1 MKSVWVGTDWHVWSI
16 GHTPHH
22 PYQSVSNIRQL
33 SDSYAND
40 IQVDD
45 VFIYL
50 GDLCDPAVTD
60 LNELKRLVQNI
71 PGYKILVKGNHD
83 TETDYFYR
91 DIGFDEVC
99 DVCVINQVA
108 FSHFPLKVEPD
119 MINIQRSDVDDA
131 NHINAYREDYYKHP
145 IEISELIQNA
155 YDKWLKDRAVHK
167 VSEIADAKT
176 GKAYDASRILYLT
189 DIFEE
194 DMLKPVDEAFVGN
207 DEVSTTYLM
216 SLSTVDTEEKLLK
229 WIRQNLHVG
238 PMGKVKT
245 DIEMARSRSASDFDI
260 ALFVN
265 PRLRKLGHNPRLM
278 VFIGYEPNNPKPGF
292 VHMFNYWVDLDDSV
306 TWFEASWRGNEGIH
320 EFEDIDDMKTEILS
334 LYRDRIE
341 SNKYT
346 ETIFHSVNHSYL
358 KPGRDPQEILKD
370 IFGEDGLVNESA
382 AKSEID
388 KDFIPKEKIKL
399 SSLKKIRITEE
410 LINKYKK
417 DYPVLRH
424 VRCKDTKEYICDGYM
439 WMNHDDKL
447 VCYVG
452 SCEYTD
458 DHTKW
463 IVSLEIIPEFKG
475 HGLSKQI
482 LDFATKTM
490 NCKYLSVNKDNKLAK
505 SIYDKY
511 GFKVYTTDDNMY
523 YMTIDP
529 KAKINES
536 FAICGLHNSIIKVD
550 DQDYGDAG
558 LVSCIDWF
566 CDMVQLGS
574 QLIYIKTTN
583 RIRNLWAITEQNSS
597 PLGGRGVDYSYVI
610 NLDMIPKNIDK
621 FSLMKFICLFDILVT
636 TSDQRTIEAGCPNAL
651 CAAIAYWYSQP
662 YYDQL
667 FELPEEYMHPSKEV
681 QNWFNMIQCYQRTV
695 NDTAV
700 DLLVRDLFWNKEV
713 DPKILISSTLK
724 NSMIACD
731 VNNESAMSQYECL
744 LSLNE
749 ATYDLSK
756 YTDLI
761 VPGTMQS
768 SPFSGKK
775 ITSFVD
781 DLLDANIK
789 ITPETIDKIALKQV
803 KSAQDLVDYYNSRLE
818 SFTDYSSGS
827 YLGSADVLWTL
838 LFNMNNFSINNW
850 EKFIP
855 TKLSEVEFA
864 QYMDKRFAELDEI
877 EKMYQDI
884 MINNIGAM
892 RLSEVIIDAKSE
904 LDAKDS
910 KFCKVST
917 KKDGTVVYDYGK
929 DLGKVFIGS
938 DVYNDDNDKFKT
950 TIKPSRFFTRVHEY
964 DYIIVTHGKID
975 GNPNL
980 WEIEHITIDKN
991 ACYMVS
997 ELLDDIGTDK
1007 KVLLL
1012 ICNPKGRQISGKYKN
1027 VTYSTNYVLDE
1038 SAIPSN
1044 INIHDTIQTK
1054 ISIIKTKIK
1063 QLQKINK
1070 RINIEAVKSTSDVE
1084 FGFIVIRNTNK
1095 KNLYPYLEYIKEN
1108 VDFRHKY
1115 THFIINDYIYAL
1127 ESAKTIFKWMNKVY
1141 FNSMPETGYY
1151 WTYQHNHCPIIM
1163 TIYDNPV
1170 IGGAVFSTIDE
1181 CISDARDYL
1190 DDIYG
1195 SGEYTI
1201 SIYKAIKGHPLPGQR
1216 IRIDESTFID
1226 SHDVR
1231 ECMTITIPEETN
1243 NLNEILM
1250 EPEDAHLFL
1259 ADDEAG
1265 EKSQKPYK
1273 IKLSTDDQGVI
1284 AEATYDLEK
1293 YRKKYQFDSGKYAK
1307 EFINDKKLTSLID
1320 DLLDANIKI
1329 SPQTIDR
1336 VALLQVKNAED
1347 LVKYFTTRI
1356 DKLTISDDY
1365 IASGFI
1371 MATLLDTDS
1380 LTLDKFKD
1388 FVPIGLTEDQFAEY
1402 MKKRISEF
1410 NLIESMYRAI
1420 LINRIGN
1427 YSLGINLTT
1436 SDYQFVNNQ
1445 FDKPNSDLV
1454 HIDENYSNDT
1464 VLYDYGDGFAKVY
1477 IEKNIYNAFKTGALK
1492 PSRLYTRASK
1502 FDYIIITHGVSNP
1515 SSDEWKIF
1523 NITINGK
1530 KFKDAKSLIKY
1541 LGKDKAVLFLVCNP
1555 DGKVIENY
1563 PKLVQGYTN
1572 IIFENGAYYK
1582 ANVYDMI
1589 NDILKEIHKHRKAL
1603 KYIYRMVINWVKN
1616 LKITEYPNYNY
1627 PIVYID
1633 NYHVLRMTSNKFN
1646 NISEFISE
1654 GNQII
1659 TFINN
1664 YRDMLDRAKYI
1675 FEMILKV
1682 YYNMIAENGYY
1693 WATTN
1698 TNDKVLI
1705 PGFRHINP
1713 IVAGMVYKSLDECLT
1728 DAREFYDTHEELIE
1742 SWGNITIFKSKLG
1755 YDTPGYTKRSED
1767 HMVISFDQLSDYLGN
1782 MNEDAYQLQGI
1793 DRDQQDVISKK
1804 YGIRAVGHET
1814 EEEIKYREEREKAER
1829 ERKAEFKKKQ
1839 KEKQLAKARKAKKK
1853 IAKKRELE
1861 KKKEEFKSKFNKKN
1875 EEVDISDIPY
1885 NDGSRN
1891 FFDNTPGVANA
1902 DFVNE
1907 TGYKFEML
1915 DKVKFFDPI
1924 NESVDD
1930 RTLYPVYVL
1939 CVHTGTLLA
1948 NAIKK
1953 ATGSHF
1959 SHCTI
1964 SFDSSLKNMYSFG
1977 RKTRLTELSN
1987 GSFVKESI
1995 HNPPYTNKGVTYALY
2010 CIPVTSSQLAAM
2022 KKRLEYFVKNK
2033 TKFRYDFAGLFK
2045 NFFGIADNPEQRWF
2059 CSRFVADIINA
2070 GTEPG
2075 QKPMIREPSLMRPE
2089 DFLYTNFALYV
2100 TSGLIKDYD
2109 QILVDKVTKKLL
2121 RIESIRRTQ
2130 QRAVQSTNIPV
2141 TESAVLDLN
2150 PYDPLGEA
2158 IFNYQMATMD
2168 ESAYQNFKKYLHSF
2182 KIKLDKDGNIIIHRR
2197 EVDQLDKY
2205 FREAN
2210 QLLKVNMKAG
2220 NEQGVVDQLCRVH
2233 YMINLINKYYLISTT
2248 KQNTTVK
2255 ADLKKQLIDLRSVM
2269 INVYQQYLSWVT
2281 ARNPQFNFQT
2291 AYDASIYSDKITV
2304 PKEVIT
2310 SIGRVIMTML

>member
-1 MKSVWVGTDWHVWSI
+1 MKNVWVGTDWHVWSI

-83 TETDYFYR
+83 TETNYFYR

-119 MINIQRSDVDDA
+119 MINVHGHLHTEKRSDVDDA

-145 IEISELIQNA
+145 VEISELIQGA

-167 VSEIADAKT
+167 TGEIIDAKT
-176 GKAYDASRILYLT
+176 GRVYDASRVLYLT

-229 WIRQNLHVG
+229 WVRQNLHVG

-346 ETIFHSVNHSYL
+346 ETIFHSVNPSYL
-358 KPGRDPQEILKD
+358 KPGRDPQEILKN

-388 KDFIPKEKIKL
+388 KDFVPKEKIKL
-399 SSLKKIRITEE
+399 SSLKKVEITEDI
-410 LINKYKK
+410 INKYKK
-417 DYPVLRH
+417 EYSVLRH
-424 VRCKDTKEYICDGYM
+424 VRCKDTKEYVCDGYM
-439 WMNHDDKL
+439 WMTRDNKL

-463 IVSLEIIPEFKG
+463 IVSLEILPEFKG

-505 SIYDKY
+505 AIYDKY

-536 FAICGLHNSIIKVD
+536 FAICDLPHCIIKVD

-566 CDMVQLGS
+566 CDNVQLGN
-574 QLIYIKTTN
+574 QLIHIKTTN

-610 NLDMIPKNIDK
+610 NLDMVPKNIDK

-636 TSDQRTIEAGCPNAL
+636 TSNQRTVETGCPNAL

-681 QNWFNMIQCYQRTV
+681 QNWFNMIQCYQRTI
-695 NDTAV
+695 NNTAV

-713 DPKILISSTLK
+713 DPKILISSALK

-749 ATYDLSK
+749 GKT
-756 YTDLI
+756 T
-761 VPGTMQS
+761 
-768 SPFSGKK
+768 GKK
-775 ITSFVD
+775 SD
-781 DLLDANIK
+781 D
-789 ITPETIDKIALKQV
+789 
-803 KSAQDLVDYYNSRLE
+803 
-818 SFTDYSSGS
+818 
-827 YLGSADVLWTL
+827 
-838 LFNMNNFSINNW
+838 
-850 EKFIP
+850 
-855 TKLSEVEFA
+855 
-864 QYMDKRFAELDEI
+864 
-877 EKMYQDI
+877 
-884 MINNIGAM
+884 
-892 RLSEVIIDAKSE
+892 
-904 LDAKDS
+904 
-910 KFCKVST
+910 
-917 KKDGTVVYDYGK
+917 
-929 DLGKVFIGS
+929 
-938 DVYNDDNDKFKT
+938 
-950 TIKPSRFFTRVHEY
+950 
-964 DYIIVTHGKID
+964 
-975 GNPNL
+975 
-980 WEIEHITIDKN
+980 
-991 ACYMVS
+991 
-997 ELLDDIGTDK
+997 
-1007 KVLLL
+1007 
-1012 ICNPKGRQISGKYKN
+1012 
-1027 VTYSTNYVLDE
+1027 
-1038 SAIPSN
+1038 
-1044 INIHDTIQTK
+1044 
-1054 ISIIKTKIK
+1054 
-1063 QLQKINK
+1063 
-1070 RINIEAVKSTSDVE
+1070 
-1084 FGFIVIRNTNK
+1084 
-1095 KNLYPYLEYIKEN
+1095 
-1108 VDFRHKY
+1108 
-1115 THFIINDYIYAL
+1115 
-1127 ESAKTIFKWMNKVY
+1127 
-1141 FNSMPETGYY
+1141 
-1151 WTYQHNHCPIIM
+1151 
-1163 TIYDNPV
+1163 
-1170 IGGAVFSTIDE
+1170 
-1181 CISDARDYL
+1181 
-1190 DDIYG
+1190 
-1195 SGEYTI
+1195 
-1201 SIYKAIKGHPLPGQR
+1201 
-1216 IRIDESTFID
+1216 
-1226 SHDVR
+1226 
-1231 ECMTITIPEETN
+1231 
-1243 NLNEILM
+1243 LNEILM

-1284 AEATYDLEK
+1284 AESFVYDPK
-1293 YRKKYQFDSGKYAK
+1293 KFYKNPIDNRKFTLMIG
-1307 EFINDKKLTSLID
+1307 
-1320 DLLDANIKI
+1320 DLLEANIKI
-1329 SPQTIDR
+1329 NPETIDR
-1336 VALLQVKNAED
+1336 DALAQVKSTEDLKDYYNARLSNYKNFDKNAYLGNAALLSN
-1347 LVKYFTTRI
+1347 LIYN
-1356 DKLTISDDY
+1356 L
-1365 IASGFI
+1365 
-1371 MATLLDTDS
+1371 
-1380 LTLDKFKD
+1380 KD
-1388 FVPIGLTEDQFAEY
+1388 PKINVWENFVPTGLSKQEFASY
-1402 MKKRISEF
+1402 METRFRELDF
-1410 NLIESMYRAI
+1410 IESMFQKLILHNLNAI
-1420 LINRIGN
+1420 KLADADSDKDLQSQIKTLKKIVDKDP
-1427 YSLGINLTT
+1427 SVITT
-1436 SDYQFVNNQ
+1436 LPDGTRKY
-1445 FDKPNSDLV
+1445 
-1454 HIDENYSNDT
+1454 T
-1464 VLYDYGDGFAKVY
+1464 YGDEFGTVY
-1477 IEKNIYNAFKTGALK
+1477 VGSNIYNDPIGFEVSK
-1492 PSRLYTRASK
+1492 PSRFIGRAALYDIIVVNHGRVNE
-1502 FDYIIITHGVSNP
+1502 FDNTWQMDPIYINTSN
-1515 SSDEWKIF
+1515 
-1523 NITINGK
+1523 GYK
-1530 KFKDAKSLIKY
+1530 KLTTVDILMKY
-1541 LGKDKAVLFLVCNP
+1541 LGKKAKVLLLICNP
-1555 DGKVIENY
+1555 DGKILREYTNVDY
-1563 PKLVQGYTN
+1563 PKTRVYLESAEAISDYGIHESIMDVIAIIKIKQKSLDSIRKRVKKWYKKNNINNSNHNFGYLKFYVTKPRSLLGK
-1572 IIFENGAYYK
+1572 IDDPSTPQLISEITDTPEF
-1582 ANVYDMI
+1582 DMI
-1589 NDILKEIHKHRKAL
+1589 IDLFDE
-1603 KYIYRMVINWVKN
+1603 
-1616 LKITEYPNYNY
+1616 
-1627 PIVYID
+1627 YID
-1633 NYHVLRMTSNKFN
+1633 FLNIAKEVFKAVDKIYFN
-1646 NISEFISE
+1646 TIP
-1654 GNQII
+1654 
-1659 TFINN
+1659 
-1664 YRDMLDRAKYI
+1664 
-1675 FEMILKV
+1675 
-1682 YYNMIAENGYY
+1682 ENGYY
-1693 WATTN
+1693 WIHPAKSQDMSPNPVYCLSITY
-1698 TNDKVLI
+1698 
-1705 PGFRHINP
+1705 GNP
-1713 IVAGMVYKSLDECLT
+1713 IIRGMKFNTIDECIEDIREYASINDLT
-1728 DAREFYDTHEELIE
+1728 SDVMIYETSNNQYLPGLNDYGEC
-1742 SWGNITIFKSKLG
+1742 ITRVTVNKS
-1755 YDTPGYTKRSED
+1755 
-1767 HMVISFDQLSDYLGN
+1767 I
-1782 MNEDAYQLQGI
+1782 NEDAYQLQGI

-1804 YGIRAVGHET
+1804 YGIHAVGHET

-1829 ERKAEFKKKQ
+1829 EHKAEFKKKQ

-1885 NDGSRN
+1885 NDGSHN
-1891 FFDNTPGVANA
+1891 FFDSTPGVANA

-1977 RKTRLTELSN
+1977 RKTKLTELSN

-1995 HNPPYTNKGVTYALY
+1995 HNPPYTNEGVNYALY
-2010 CIPVTSSQLAAM
+2010 CIPVTGSQLAAM

-2075 QKPMIREPSLMRPE
+2075 QKPMIHEPSLMRPE

-2121 RIESIRRTQ
+2121 RIESIRRAQ
-2130 QRAVQSTNIPV
+2130 QRAVQSTNIPI

>member
-1 MKSVWVGTDWHVWSI
+1 MKSVWVGTDWHVWSA
-16 GHTPHH
+16 GHTLHH

-99 DVCVINQVA
+99 DVCIINQVA

-119 MINIQRSDVDDA
+119 MINIHGHLHNEKRSDVDDA

-167 VSEIADAKT
+167 VGEITDAKT

-320 EFEDIDDMKTEILS
+320 EFENIDDMKTEILS

-346 ETIFHSVNHSYL
+346 ETIFRSVNHSYL
-358 KPGRDPQEILKD
+358 KPGRNPQEVLKD
-370 IFGEDGLVNESA
+370 VFGEDGLVNES
-382 AKSEID
+382 
-388 KDFIPKEKIKL
+388 
-399 SSLKKIRITEE
+399 
-410 LINKYKK
+410 
-417 DYPVLRH
+417 
-424 VRCKDTKEYICDGYM
+424 
-439 WMNHDDKL
+439 
-447 VCYVG
+447 
-452 SCEYTD
+452 
-458 DHTKW
+458 
-463 IVSLEIIPEFKG
+463 
-475 HGLSKQI
+475 
-482 LDFATKTM
+482 
-490 NCKYLSVNKDNKLAK
+490 
-505 SIYDKY
+505 
-511 GFKVYTTDDNMY
+511 
-523 YMTIDP
+523 
-529 KAKINES
+529 
-536 FAICGLHNSIIKVD
+536 FAIGGLPNSIIKVD

-558 LVSCIDWF
+558 LVSCINWF

-574 QLIYIKTTN
+574 QVIYIKTTN

-610 NLDMIPKNIDK
+610 NLDMVPKNIDK
-621 FSLMKFICLFDILVT
+621 FSLMKFVCLFDILVT

-695 NDTAV
+695 NNTAV

-713 DPKILISSTLK
+713 DPKILISSALK

-749 ATYDLSK
+749 VTYDLSK

-761 VPGTMQS
+761 VPGTTQRS
-768 SPFSGKK
+768 AFNGKK

-803 KSAQDLVDYYNSRLE
+803 KSAQDLVNYYNNRLE

-838 LFNMNNFSINNW
+838 LFNMDNFSINNW

-855 TKLSEVEFA
+855 TNLTEVEFA

-892 RLSEVIIDAKSE
+892 RLSEAIIDAKSK
-904 LDAKDS
+904 LDAEDS
-910 KFCKVST
+910 KLCKVST

-964 DYIIVTHGKID
+964 DYIIVAHGKVD

-980 WEIEHITIDKN
+980 WEISHITVDKN

-1007 KVLLL
+1007 KILLL
-1012 ICNPKGRQISGKYKN
+1012 ICNPNRKQINGKYKN
-1027 VTYSTNYVLDE
+1027 VTYSTNFVLDE

-1070 RINIEAVKSTSDVE
+1070 RINTEAVKSTSDVE
-1084 FGFIVIRNTNK
+1084 FGFIAIRNTNK
-1095 KNLYPYLEYIKEN
+1095 KDLYPRLECIKEN
-1108 VDFRHKY
+1108 VDFRHRY
-1115 THFIINDYIYAL
+1115 THFAINDYIYAL
-1127 ESAKTIFKWMNKVY
+1127 ESAKTVFKWMDKVY

-1151 WTYQHNHCPIIM
+1151 WTYQHSHCPIIM
-1163 TIYDNPV
+1163 TAYDNPV
-1170 IGGAVFSTIDE
+1170 VGGAVFSTIDE
-1181 CISDARDYL
+1181 CISDTRDYL
-1190 DDIYG
+1190 DDIHG

-1201 SIYKAIKGHPLPGQR
+1201 NVYKAVKGHPLPGQR

-1231 ECMTITIPEETN
+1231 EGMTITIPEEID

-1273 IKLSTDDQGVI
+1273 IKLSTDDQGVM
-1284 AEATYDLEK
+1284 AESFVYDPK
-1293 YRKKYQFDSGKYAK
+1293 KFYKNPIDNRKFTLMIG
-1307 EFINDKKLTSLID
+1307 
-1320 DLLDANIKI
+1320 DLLEANIKI
-1329 SPQTIDR
+1329 NPETIDR
-1336 VALLQVKNAED
+1336 DALAQVKSTEDLKDYYNTRLSNYKNFDKNAYLGSAALLSN
-1347 LVKYFTTRI
+1347 LIYN
-1356 DKLTISDDY
+1356 L
-1365 IASGFI
+1365 
-1371 MATLLDTDS
+1371 
-1380 LTLDKFKD
+1380 KD
-1388 FVPIGLTEDQFAEY
+1388 PKINVWENFVPTGLSKQEFASY
-1402 MKKRISEF
+1402 METRFRELDF
-1410 NLIESMYRAI
+1410 IESMFQKLI
-1420 LINRIGN
+1420 LHNINAFKLADADSAKDVQSQIKTLKKIVDKDP
-1427 YSLGINLTT
+1427 SFTT
-1436 SDYQFVNNQ
+1436 TLPDGTRKYTYGEGFG
-1445 FDKPNSDLV
+1445 
-1454 HIDENYSNDT
+1454 T
-1464 VLYDYGDGFAKVY
+1464 VYVGS
-1477 IEKNIYNAFKTGALK
+1477 NIYNDPIGFEVSK
-1492 PSRLYTRASK
+1492 PSRFIGRAALYDIIVVNHGK
-1502 FDYIIITHGVSNP
+1502 VNEFDNTWQMDPIYINT
-1515 SSDEWKIF
+1515 SD
-1523 NITINGK
+1523 GYK
-1530 KFKDAKSLIKY
+1530 KLTTVDILMKY
-1541 LGKDKAVLFLVCNP
+1541 LGKKAKVLLLICNP
-1555 DGKVIENY
+1555 DGKILREYTNVDY
-1563 PKLVQGYTN
+1563 PKTRVYLESAEAISDYGIHESIMDVIAIIKIKQKSLDSVRKRVKKWYKKNNINKSNHNFGYLKFYVTKPISLLGKIDDRSTPQLISEITN
-1572 IIFENGAYYK
+1572 TPEF
-1582 ANVYDMI
+1582 DMVI
-1589 NDILKEIHKHRKAL
+1589 DLFDEYIYFLNIAKEIFKAVD
-1603 KYIYRMVINWVKN
+1603 KIYFKSIPE
-1616 LKITEYPNYNY
+1616 T
-1627 PIVYID
+1627 
-1633 NYHVLRMTSNKFN
+1633 
-1646 NISEFISE
+1646 
-1654 GNQII
+1654 
-1659 TFINN
+1659 
-1664 YRDMLDRAKYI
+1664 
-1675 FEMILKV
+1675 
-1682 YYNMIAENGYY
+1682 GYY
-1693 WATTN
+1693 WIHPVQAIGPNPLYSPEVTYS
-1698 TNDKVLI
+1698 
-1705 PGFRHINP
+1705 NP
-1713 IVAGMVYKSLDECLT
+1713 IIRGMKFNTIDECIEDIKEYASINDLTSGVMVYETSNNQYLPGSIDYGKC
-1728 DAREFYDTHEELIE
+1728 
-1742 SWGNITIFKSKLG
+1742 ITRVTVDKPI
-1755 YDTPGYTKRSED
+1755 
-1767 HMVISFDQLSDYLGN
+1767 
-1782 MNEDAYQLQGI
+1782 NEDAYQLQGI

-1839 KEKQLAKARKAKKK
+1839 KDKQLAKARKAKKK

-1891 FFDNTPGVANA
+1891 FFDSTPGVANA

-1915 DKVKFFDPI
+1915 DKVKFFDSI
-1924 NESVDD
+1924 NESTDD

-1948 NAIKK
+1948 NVIKK

-1995 HNPPYTNKGVTYALY
+1995 HNPPYTNEGVTYALY

-2121 RIESIRRTQ
+2121 RIESIRRAQ
-2130 QRAVQSTNIPV
+2130 QRAVQSTNIPI

>member
-119 MINIQRSDVDDA
+119 MINIHGHLHSEKRSDVDDA

-167 VSEIADAKT
+167 VGEITDAKT

-189 DIFEE
+189 DIFED

-292 VHMFNYWVDLDDSV
+292 VHMFNYLVDLDDSV

-320 EFEDIDDMKTEILS
+320 EFETVDDMKTEILS

-346 ETIFHSVNHSYL
+346 ETIFHSVNPSYL
-358 KPGRDPQEILKD
+358 KPGRDPQEILKN
-370 IFGEDGLVNESA
+370 IFGEDGLV
-382 AKSEID
+382 
-388 KDFIPKEKIKL
+388 
-399 SSLKKIRITEE
+399 
-410 LINKYKK
+410 
-417 DYPVLRH
+417 
-424 VRCKDTKEYICDGYM
+424 
-439 WMNHDDKL
+439 
-447 VCYVG
+447 
-452 SCEYTD
+452 
-458 DHTKW
+458 
-463 IVSLEIIPEFKG
+463 
-475 HGLSKQI
+475 
-482 LDFATKTM
+482 
-490 NCKYLSVNKDNKLAK
+490 
-505 SIYDKY
+505 
-511 GFKVYTTDDNMY
+511 
-523 YMTIDP
+523 
-529 KAKINES
+529 NES

-550 DQDYGDAG
+550 DQDYGDDG
-558 LVSCIDWF
+558 LVSCINWF

-574 QLIYIKTTN
+574 QVIYIKTTN

-597 PLGGRGVDYSYVI
+597 PLGGRGIDYSYVI
-610 NLDMIPKNIDK
+610 NLDMVPENIDK
-621 FSLMKFICLFDILVT
+621 FSLMKFVCLFDILVT

-681 QNWFNMIQCYQRTV
+681 QNWFNMIQCYQRTI

-713 DPKILISSTLK
+713 DPKILISSALK

-744 LSLNE
+744 LGLNE
-749 ATYDLSK
+749 ATYDLNK

-761 VPGTMQS
+761 VPGTTQRS
-768 SPFSGKK
+768 AFNGKK

-838 LFNMNNFSINNW
+838 LFNMDNFSVNNW

-855 TKLSEVEFA
+855 TNLTEVEFA

-892 RLSEVIIDAKSE
+892 RLSEAISDAKSE
-904 LDAKDS
+904 LDVKDS

-917 KKDGTVVYDYGK
+917 N
-929 DLGKVFIGS
+929 I
-938 DVYNDDNDKFKT
+938 
-950 TIKPSRFFTRVHEY
+950 PA
-964 DYIIVTHGKID
+964 
-975 GNPNL
+975 NL
-980 WEIEHITIDKN
+980 
-991 ACYMVS
+991 
-997 ELLDDIGTDK
+997 
-1007 KVLLL
+1007 
-1012 ICNPKGRQISGKYKN
+1012 
-1027 VTYSTNYVLDE
+1027 
-1038 SAIPSN
+1038 
-1044 INIHDTIQTK
+1044 NIHDTIQNK

-1063 QLQKINK
+1063 QLRRVSKQINT
-1070 RINIEAVKSTSDVE
+1070 EAVKSTSDVE

-1095 KNLYPYLEYIKEN
+1095 KDLYPRLECIKEN

-1115 THFIINDYIYAL
+1115 THFAINDYIYAL
-1127 ESAKTIFKWMNKVY
+1127 ESAKTIFKWMDKIY
-1141 FNSMPETGYY
+1141 FESMPEAGYY
-1151 WTYQHNHCPIIM
+1151 WTYQHSHCPIIM
-1163 TIYDNPV
+1163 TAYDNPV
-1170 IGGAVFSTIDE
+1170 VGGAVFSTIDE

-1190 DDIYG
+1190 DDIHG

-1201 SIYKAIKGHPLPGQR
+1201 NVYKAVKGHPLPGQR

-1226 SHDVR
+1226 SHDAK
-1231 ECMTITIPEETN
+1231 EGMTITVSEDDS
-1243 NLNEILM
+1243 LNEILM

-1284 AEATYDLEK
+1284 AESFVYDPK
-1293 YRKKYQFDSGKYAK
+1293 KFYKNPIDNRKFTLMIG
-1307 EFINDKKLTSLID
+1307 
-1320 DLLDANIKI
+1320 DLLEANIKI
-1329 SPQTIDR
+1329 NPETIDR
-1336 VALLQVKNAED
+1336 DALAQVKSTEDLKDYYNARLTNYKNFDQNAYLSSAALLSN
-1347 LVKYFTTRI
+1347 LIYN
-1356 DKLTISDDY
+1356 L
-1365 IASGFI
+1365 
-1371 MATLLDTDS
+1371 
-1380 LTLDKFKD
+1380 KD
-1388 FVPIGLTEDQFAEY
+1388 PKINVWENFVPTGLSKQEFASY
-1402 MKKRISEF
+1402 METRFRELDF
-1410 NLIESMYRAI
+1410 IESMFQKLILHNINAI
-1420 LINRIGN
+1420 KLADADSAKDIQSQIKTLKKIVDKDP
-1427 YSLGINLTT
+1427 SFTT
-1436 SDYQFVNNQ
+1436 TLPDGTRKYTYGEGFG
-1445 FDKPNSDLV
+1445 
-1454 HIDENYSNDT
+1454 T
-1464 VLYDYGDGFAKVY
+1464 VYVGS
-1477 IEKNIYNAFKTGALK
+1477 NIYNDPIGFEVSK
-1492 PSRLYTRASK
+1492 PSRFIGRAALYDIIVVNHGK
-1502 FDYIIITHGVSNP
+1502 VNEFDNTWQMDPIYINT
-1515 SSDEWKIF
+1515 SD
-1523 NITINGK
+1523 GYK
-1530 KFKDAKSLIKY
+1530 KLTTVDILMKY
-1541 LGKDKAVLFLVCNP
+1541 LGKKAKVLLLICNP
-1555 DGKVIENY
+1555 DGKILREYTNVNY
-1563 PKLVQGYTN
+1563 PKTRVYLESAEAISDYGIHESIMDVITIIKIKQKSLDSVRKRVKKWYKKNNINKSNHNFGYLKFYVTKPISVLGKNDDPSIPQLISEITDTPEFDMVIDLFDEYIYFLN
-1572 IIFENGAYYK
+1572 IA
-1582 ANVYDMI
+1582 
-1589 NDILKEIHKHRKAL
+1589 KEIFKAVD
-1603 KYIYRMVINWVKN
+1603 KIYFKSIPE
-1616 LKITEYPNYNY
+1616 T
-1627 PIVYID
+1627 
-1633 NYHVLRMTSNKFN
+1633 
-1646 NISEFISE
+1646 
-1654 GNQII
+1654 
-1659 TFINN
+1659 
-1664 YRDMLDRAKYI
+1664 
-1675 FEMILKV
+1675 
-1682 YYNMIAENGYY
+1682 GYY
-1693 WATTN
+1693 WIHPVQAIGPNPLYCLSTTY
-1698 TNDKVLI
+1698 
-1705 PGFRHINP
+1705 GNP
-1713 IVAGMVYKSLDECLT
+1713 IIRGMKFNTIDECIEDIREYASINDLKSDVMIYETSNNQYLPGLGT
-1728 DAREFYDTHEELIE
+1728 DCGERVTRV
-1742 SWGNITIFKSKLG
+1742 TIDS
-1755 YDTPGYTKRSED
+1755 
-1767 HMVISFDQLSDYLGN
+1767 II
-1782 MNEDAYQLQGI
+1782 NEDAYQLQGI

-1839 KEKQLAKARKAKKK
+1839 KDKQLAKARKAKKK

-1861 KKKEEFKSKFNKKN
+1861 KKREEFKSKFNKKN

-1891 FFDNTPGVANA
+1891 FFDSTPGVANA

-1907 TGYKFEML
+1907 TGYKFEMI

-1924 NESVDD
+1924 NESADD

-1995 HNPPYTNKGVTYALY
+1995 HNPPYTNEGVTYALY

-2109 QILVDKVTKKLL
+2109 QILVDKVTKKIL
-2121 RIESIRRTQ
+2121 RIESIRRAQ
-2130 QRAVQSTNIPV
+2130 QRAVQSTNIHV

>member
-1 MKSVWVGTDWHVWSI
+1 MKNVWVGTDWHVWSI

-60 LNELKRLVQNI
+60 LNELKHLVQNI

-119 MINIQRSDVDDA
+119 MINIHGHLHTEKRSDVDDA

-145 IEISELIQNA
+145 VEISELIQGA

-167 VSEIADAKT
+167 TGEITDAKT
-176 GKAYDASRILYLT
+176 GRVYDTSRVLYLT

-320 EFEDIDDMKTEILS
+320 EFENVDDMKTEILS

-346 ETIFHSVNHSYL
+346 ETIFHSVNPSYL

-370 IFGEDGLVNESA
+370 VFGEDGLVNESA

-439 WMNHDDKL
+439 WMDRDNKL

-463 IVSLEIIPEFKG
+463 IVSLEIMPEFKG

-482 LDFATKTM
+482 LDFAMKTM

-536 FAICGLHNSIIKVD
+536 FAIGGLPNSIIKVD
-550 DQDYGDAG
+550 DQDYGDSG

-610 NLDMIPKNIDK
+610 NLDMVPNNIDK
-621 FSLMKFICLFDILVT
+621 FSLMKFVCLFDILVT
-636 TSDQRTIEAGCPNAL
+636 TSNQRTIEAGCPNAL

-713 DPKILISSTLK
+713 DPKILISSALK

-731 VNNESAMSQYECL
+731 VNNESTMSQYECL

-756 YTDLI
+756 YTDLVI
-761 VPGTMQS
+761 PGTMQS

-775 ITSFVD
+775 ITSFAN

-838 LFNMNNFSINNW
+838 LFNMDNFSVNNW

-855 TKLSEVEFA
+855 TNLTEVEFA

-877 EKMYQDI
+877 EKMYQNI

-892 RLSEVIIDAKSE
+892 RLSEAISDA
-904 LDAKDS
+904 
-910 KFCKVST
+910 
-917 KKDGTVVYDYGK
+917 
-929 DLGKVFIGS
+929 
-938 DVYNDDNDKFKT
+938 
-950 TIKPSRFFTRVHEY
+950 
-964 DYIIVTHGKID
+964 
-975 GNPNL
+975 
-980 WEIEHITIDKN
+980 
-991 ACYMVS
+991 
-997 ELLDDIGTDK
+997 
-1007 KVLLL
+1007 
-1012 ICNPKGRQISGKYKN
+1012 KN
-1027 VTYSTNYVLDE
+1027 VTYSTNFVLDE

-1070 RINIEAVKSTSDVE
+1070 RINTEVVKSTSDVE

-1095 KNLYPYLEYIKEN
+1095 KDLYPRLECIKEN
-1108 VDFRHKY
+1108 VDFCNKY
-1115 THFIINDYIYAL
+1115 THFAINDYIYAL
-1127 ESAKTIFKWMNKVY
+1127 ESAKTIFKWMDKIY
-1141 FNSMPETGYY
+1141 FESMPEAGYY
-1151 WTYQHNHCPIIM
+1151 WTYQHSHCPIIM
-1163 TIYDNPV
+1163 TTYDNPV
-1170 IGGAVFSTIDE
+1170 VGGAVFSTIDE

-1190 DDIYG
+1190 DDIHG
-1195 SGEYTI
+1195 GGEYTI
-1201 SIYKAIKGHPLPGQR
+1201 NVYKAIKGHPLPGQR
-1216 IRIDESTFID
+1216 IRIDELAFID
-1226 SHDVR
+1226 SHDAK
-1231 ECMTITIPEETN
+1231 EGMIITISEDD

-1259 ADDEAG
+1259 ADDDAG

-1273 IKLSTDDQGVI
+1273 VRLSTDDEGVI
-1284 AEATYDLEK
+1284 AETTY
-1293 YRKKYQFDSGKYAK
+1293 
-1307 EFINDKKLTSLID
+1307 I
-1320 DLLDANIKI
+1320 
-1329 SPQTIDR
+1329 
-1336 VALLQVKNAED
+1336 
-1347 LVKYFTTRI
+1347 
-1356 DKLTISDDY
+1356 
-1365 IASGFI
+1365 
-1371 MATLLDTDS
+1371 
-1380 LTLDKFKD
+1380 
-1388 FVPIGLTEDQFAEY
+1388 
-1402 MKKRISEF
+1402 
-1410 NLIESMYRAI
+1410 
-1420 LINRIGN
+1420 
-1427 YSLGINLTT
+1427 
-1436 SDYQFVNNQ
+1436 
-1445 FDKPNSDLV
+1445 
-1454 HIDENYSNDT
+1454 
-1464 VLYDYGDGFAKVY
+1464 
-1477 IEKNIYNAFKTGALK
+1477 
-1492 PSRLYTRASK
+1492 
-1502 FDYIIITHGVSNP
+1502 
-1515 SSDEWKIF
+1515 
-1523 NITINGK
+1523 
-1530 KFKDAKSLIKY
+1530 
-1541 LGKDKAVLFLVCNP
+1541 
-1555 DGKVIENY
+1555 
-1563 PKLVQGYTN
+1563 
-1572 IIFENGAYYK
+1572 
-1582 ANVYDMI
+1582 
-1589 NDILKEIHKHRKAL
+1589 
-1603 KYIYRMVINWVKN
+1603 
-1616 LKITEYPNYNY
+1616 
-1627 PIVYID
+1627 
-1633 NYHVLRMTSNKFN
+1633 
-1646 NISEFISE
+1646 
-1654 GNQII
+1654 
-1659 TFINN
+1659 
-1664 YRDMLDRAKYI
+1664 
-1675 FEMILKV
+1675 
-1682 YYNMIAENGYY
+1682 
-1693 WATTN
+1693 
-1698 TNDKVLI
+1698 
-1705 PGFRHINP
+1705 
-1713 IVAGMVYKSLDECLT
+1713 
-1728 DAREFYDTHEELIE
+1728 
-1742 SWGNITIFKSKLG
+1742 
-1755 YDTPGYTKRSED
+1755 
-1767 HMVISFDQLSDYLGN
+1767 
-1782 MNEDAYQLQGI
+1782 NEDAYQLQGI
-1793 DRDQQDVISKK
+1793 DRDQQDAISKK

-1891 FFDNTPGVANA
+1891 FFDSTPGVANA
-1902 DFVNE
+1902 DFINE

-1924 NESVDD
+1924 NESADD

-1995 HNPPYTNKGVTYALY
+1995 HNPPYTNEGVNYALY
-2010 CIPVTSSQLAAM
+2010 CIPVTGSQLAAM

-2121 RIESIRRTQ
+2121 RIESIRRAQ

-2158 IFNYQMATMD
+2158 IFDYQMATMD

-2233 YMINLINKYYLISTT
+2233 YMISLINKYYLISTT

-2255 ADLKKQLIDLRSVM
+2255 VDLKKQLIDLRSVM

-2281 ARNPQFNFQT
+2281 ARNSQFNFQT

>member
-167 VSEIADAKT
+167 VGEITDAKT
-176 GKAYDASRILYLT
+176 GKAYDASRVLYLT

-320 EFEDIDDMKTEILS
+320 EFENVDDMKTEILS

-370 IFGEDGLVNESA
+370 VFGEDGLVNES
-382 AKSEID
+382 
-388 KDFIPKEKIKL
+388 
-399 SSLKKIRITEE
+399 
-410 LINKYKK
+410 
-417 DYPVLRH
+417 
-424 VRCKDTKEYICDGYM
+424 
-439 WMNHDDKL
+439 
-447 VCYVG
+447 
-452 SCEYTD
+452 
-458 DHTKW
+458 
-463 IVSLEIIPEFKG
+463 
-475 HGLSKQI
+475 
-482 LDFATKTM
+482 
-490 NCKYLSVNKDNKLAK
+490 
-505 SIYDKY
+505 
-511 GFKVYTTDDNMY
+511 
-523 YMTIDP
+523 
-529 KAKINES
+529 
-536 FAICGLHNSIIKVD
+536 FAICGLPNSIIKID

-621 FSLMKFICLFDILVT
+621 FSLIKFICLFDILVT
-636 TSDQRTIEAGCPNAL
+636 TSDQRTIETGCSNAL

-713 DPKILISSTLK
+713 DPKILISNALK

-749 ATYDLSK
+749 VTYDLSK
-756 YTDLI
+756 YMDLI
-761 VPGTMQS
+761 APGTTQRS
-768 SPFSGKK
+768 AFNGKK

-803 KSAQDLVDYYNSRLE
+803 KSAQDLVNYYNSRLE

-827 YLGSADVLWTL
+827 YLGSADLLWTL
-838 LFNMNNFSINNW
+838 LFNMDNFSVNNW

-855 TKLSEVEFA
+855 TNLTEVEFA

-892 RLSEVIIDAKSE
+892 RLSEAIIDAKSE
-904 LDAKDS
+904 LDVKDS

-938 DVYNDDNDKFKT
+938 DVYNNNSDKFKT

-964 DYIIVTHGKID
+964 DYIIVAHGKVD

-980 WEIEHITIDKN
+980 WEISHITVDKN
-991 ACYMVS
+991 ACYTVS
-997 ELLDDIGTDK
+997 ELLDGIDTDK
-1007 KVLLL
+1007 KILLL
-1012 ICNPKGRQISGKYKN
+1012 ICNPNGRQINGKYKN
-1027 VTYSTNYVLDE
+1027 VTYSTNFVLDE
-1038 SAIPSN
+1038 SAIPAN
-1044 INIHDTIQTK
+1044 LNIHDTIQNK

-1063 QLQKINK
+1063 QLRRVSKQINT
-1070 RINIEAVKSTSDVE
+1070 EAVKSTSDVE
-1084 FGFIVIRNTNK
+1084 FGFITVRNTNK
-1095 KNLYPYLEYIKEN
+1095 KDLYPRLEYIKEN

-1115 THFIINDYIYAL
+1115 THFIINDYIYTL

-1190 DDIYG
+1190 DDIHG

-1226 SHDVR
+1226 SHDAR
-1231 ECMTITIPEETN
+1231 EGMTITIPEETD

-1273 IKLSTDDQGVI
+1273 VRLSTDDEGVI

-1410 NLIESMYRAI
+1410 DLIESMYRAI

-1427 YSLGINLTT
+1427 YSLGINLST
-1436 SDYQFVNNQ
+1436 SDYQYVNNQ

-1804 YGIRAVGHET
+1804 YGIHAVGHET

-1839 KEKQLAKARKAKKK
+1839 KDKQLAKARKAKKK

-1875 EEVDISDIPY
+1875 EEVNISDIPY

-1891 FFDNTPGVANA
+1891 FFDSTPGVANA

-1995 HNPPYTNKGVTYALY
+1995 HNPPYTNEGVTYALY

-2121 RIESIRRTQ
+2121 RIESIRRAQ

>member
-1 MKSVWVGTDWHVWSI
+1 MKNVWVGTDWHVWSV

-60 LNELKRLVQNI
+60 LNELKHLVQNI

-119 MINIQRSDVDDA
+119 MINVHGHLHTEKRSDVDDA

-145 IEISELIQNA
+145 VEISELIQGA

-167 VSEIADAKT
+167 TGEIIDAKT
-176 GKAYDASRILYLT
+176 GRVYDTSRVLYLT

-320 EFEDIDDMKTEILS
+320 EFEDVDDMKTEILS

-346 ETIFHSVNHSYL
+346 ETIFHSVNPSYL

-370 IFGEDGLVNESA
+370 VFGEDGLVNESA

-399 SSLKKIRITEE
+399 SSLKKVEITEE

-417 DYPVLRH
+417 EYSVLRH
-424 VRCKDTKEYICDGYM
+424 VRCKDTKEYVCDGYM
-439 WMNHDDKL
+439 WMTRDNKL

-463 IVSLEIIPEFKG
+463 IVSLEILPEYKG
-475 HGLSKQI
+475 HGLSNQI

-505 SIYDKY
+505 VIYDKY

-536 FAICGLHNSIIKVD
+536 FAICGLPHCIIKVD

-566 CDMVQLGS
+566 CDNVQLGN
-574 QLIYIKTTN
+574 QLIHIKTTN

-610 NLDMIPKNIDK
+610 NLDMVPKNIDK
-621 FSLMKFICLFDILVT
+621 FSLMKFVCLFDILVT
-636 TSDQRTIEAGCPNAL
+636 TSNQRTVEAGCSNAL

-681 QNWFNMIQCYQRTV
+681 QNWFNMIQCYQRTI
-695 NDTAV
+695 NNTAV

-713 DPKILISSTLK
+713 DPKILISSALK

-749 ATYDLSK
+749 VTYDLSK

-761 VPGTMQS
+761 IPGTMQS

-818 SFTDYSSGS
+818 SFTNYSSGS

-855 TKLSEVEFA
+855 TNLSEVEFA

-910 KFCKVST
+910 KFCKVRT

-964 DYIIVTHGKID
+964 DYIIVAHGKID

-1038 SAIPSN
+1038 SAIPAN
-1044 INIHDTIQTK
+1044 LNIHDTIQTK

-1070 RINIEAVKSTSDVE
+1070 RINTEAVKSTSDVE
-1084 FGFIVIRNTNK
+1084 FGFIIIRNTNK
-1095 KNLYPYLEYIKEN
+1095 KDLYPRLECIKEN

-1127 ESAKTIFKWMNKVY
+1127 ESTKTVFKWMDKIY
-1141 FNSMPETGYY
+1141 FESMSETGYY

-1163 TIYDNPV
+1163 TTYDNPV
-1170 IGGAVFSTIDE
+1170 VGGAVFSTIDE

-1190 DDIYG
+1190 DDIHG

-1201 SIYKAIKGHPLPGQR
+1201 SVYKAIKGHPLPGQR

-1226 SHDVR
+1226 SHDVK
-1231 ECMTITIPEETN
+1231 EGMTITIPEEKDD
-1243 NLNEILM
+1243 LNEILM

-1284 AEATYDLEK
+1284 A
-1293 YRKKYQFDSGKYAK
+1293 
-1307 EFINDKKLTSLID
+1307 
-1320 DLLDANIKI
+1320 
-1329 SPQTIDR
+1329 
-1336 VALLQVKNAED
+1336 
-1347 LVKYFTTRI
+1347 
-1356 DKLTISDDY
+1356 
-1365 IASGFI
+1365 
-1371 MATLLDTDS
+1371 
-1380 LTLDKFKD
+1380 
-1388 FVPIGLTEDQFAEY
+1388 
-1402 MKKRISEF
+1402 
-1410 NLIESMYRAI
+1410 
-1420 LINRIGN
+1420 
-1427 YSLGINLTT
+1427 
-1436 SDYQFVNNQ
+1436 
-1445 FDKPNSDLV
+1445 
-1454 HIDENYSNDT
+1454 
-1464 VLYDYGDGFAKVY
+1464 
-1477 IEKNIYNAFKTGALK
+1477 
-1492 PSRLYTRASK
+1492 
-1502 FDYIIITHGVSNP
+1502 
-1515 SSDEWKIF
+1515 
-1523 NITINGK
+1523 
-1530 KFKDAKSLIKY
+1530 
-1541 LGKDKAVLFLVCNP
+1541 
-1555 DGKVIENY
+1555 
-1563 PKLVQGYTN
+1563 
-1572 IIFENGAYYK
+1572 
-1582 ANVYDMI
+1582 
-1589 NDILKEIHKHRKAL
+1589 
-1603 KYIYRMVINWVKN
+1603 
-1616 LKITEYPNYNY
+1616 
-1627 PIVYID
+1627 
-1633 NYHVLRMTSNKFN
+1633 
-1646 NISEFISE
+1646 
-1654 GNQII
+1654 
-1659 TFINN
+1659 
-1664 YRDMLDRAKYI
+1664 
-1675 FEMILKV
+1675 
-1682 YYNMIAENGYY
+1682 
-1693 WATTN
+1693 
-1698 TNDKVLI
+1698 
-1705 PGFRHINP
+1705 
-1713 IVAGMVYKSLDECLT
+1713 
-1728 DAREFYDTHEELIE
+1728 
-1742 SWGNITIFKSKLG
+1742 
-1755 YDTPGYTKRSED
+1755 
-1767 HMVISFDQLSDYLGN
+1767 
-1782 MNEDAYQLQGI
+1782 EDAYQLQGI

-1891 FFDNTPGVANA
+1891 FFDSTPGVANA
-1902 DFVNE
+1902 NFVNE

-1924 NESVDD
+1924 NESADD

-1995 HNPPYTNKGVTYALY
+1995 HNPPYTNEGVNYALY
-2010 CIPVTSSQLAAM
+2010 CIPVTGSQLAAM

-2121 RIESIRRTQ
+2121 RIESIRRAQ

-2158 IFNYQMATMD
+2158 IFNYQMAIMD

-2255 ADLKKQLIDLRSVM
+2255 TDLKKQLIDLRSVM

-2281 ARNPQFNFQT
+2281 AHNPQFNFQT
-2291 AYDASIYSDKITV
+2291 AYDTSIYSDKITV

>member
-1 MKSVWVGTDWHVWSI
+1 MKSVWVGTDWHVWSV

-99 DVCVINQVA
+99 DVCIINQVA

-119 MINIQRSDVDDA
+119 MINIHGHLHNEKRSDVDDA

-167 VSEIADAKT
+167 VGEITDAKT
-176 GKAYDASRILYLT
+176 GKAYDASRVLYLT

-320 EFEDIDDMKTEILS
+320 EFENVDDMKTEILS

-346 ETIFHSVNHSYL
+346 ETIFRSVNPSYL

-370 IFGEDGLVNESA
+370 VFGEDGLVNES
-382 AKSEID
+382 
-388 KDFIPKEKIKL
+388 
-399 SSLKKIRITEE
+399 
-410 LINKYKK
+410 
-417 DYPVLRH
+417 
-424 VRCKDTKEYICDGYM
+424 
-439 WMNHDDKL
+439 
-447 VCYVG
+447 
-452 SCEYTD
+452 
-458 DHTKW
+458 
-463 IVSLEIIPEFKG
+463 
-475 HGLSKQI
+475 
-482 LDFATKTM
+482 
-490 NCKYLSVNKDNKLAK
+490 
-505 SIYDKY
+505 
-511 GFKVYTTDDNMY
+511 
-523 YMTIDP
+523 
-529 KAKINES
+529 
-536 FAICGLHNSIIKVD
+536 FAIRGLHNSNIKVD
-550 DQDYGDAG
+550 DQDYGDDG

-574 QLIYIKTTN
+574 QVIYIKTTN

-610 NLDMIPKNIDK
+610 NLDMVPKNIDK
-621 FSLMKFICLFDILVT
+621 FSLMKFVCLFDILVT
-636 TSDQRTIEAGCPNAL
+636 TSDQRIIEEGCPNAL

-681 QNWFNMIQCYQRTV
+681 QNWFNMIQCYQRTI
-695 NDTAV
+695 NNTAV
-700 DLLVRDLFWNKEV
+700 DLLVRNLFWNKEV
-713 DPKILISSTLK
+713 DPKILISSALK

-749 ATYDLSK
+749 
-756 YTDLI
+756 
-761 VPGTMQS
+761 
-768 SPFSGKK
+768 GK
-775 ITSFVD
+775 S
-781 DLLDANIK
+781 
-789 ITPETIDKIALKQV
+789 
-803 KSAQDLVDYYNSRLE
+803 
-818 SFTDYSSGS
+818 
-827 YLGSADVLWTL
+827 
-838 LFNMNNFSINNW
+838 
-850 EKFIP
+850 
-855 TKLSEVEFA
+855 
-864 QYMDKRFAELDEI
+864 
-877 EKMYQDI
+877 
-884 MINNIGAM
+884 
-892 RLSEVIIDAKSE
+892 
-904 LDAKDS
+904 
-910 KFCKVST
+910 
-917 KKDGTVVYDYGK
+917 
-929 DLGKVFIGS
+929 
-938 DVYNDDNDKFKT
+938 
-950 TIKPSRFFTRVHEY
+950 
-964 DYIIVTHGKID
+964 
-975 GNPNL
+975 
-980 WEIEHITIDKN
+980 
-991 ACYMVS
+991 
-997 ELLDDIGTDK
+997 TDK
-1007 KVLLL
+1007 K
-1012 ICNPKGRQISGKYKN
+1012 
-1027 VTYSTNYVLDE
+1027 
-1038 SAIPSN
+1038 
-1044 INIHDTIQTK
+1044 
-1054 ISIIKTKIK
+1054 
-1063 QLQKINK
+1063 
-1070 RINIEAVKSTSDVE
+1070 SD
-1084 FGFIVIRNTNK
+1084 
-1095 KNLYPYLEYIKEN
+1095 
-1108 VDFRHKY
+1108 D
-1115 THFIINDYIYAL
+1115 
-1127 ESAKTIFKWMNKVY
+1127 
-1141 FNSMPETGYY
+1141 
-1151 WTYQHNHCPIIM
+1151 
-1163 TIYDNPV
+1163 
-1170 IGGAVFSTIDE
+1170 
-1181 CISDARDYL
+1181 
-1190 DDIYG
+1190 
-1195 SGEYTI
+1195 
-1201 SIYKAIKGHPLPGQR
+1201 
-1216 IRIDESTFID
+1216 
-1226 SHDVR
+1226 
-1231 ECMTITIPEETN
+1231 
-1243 NLNEILM
+1243 LNEILM

-1259 ADDEAG
+1259 VDDEAG

-1307 EFINDKKLTSLID
+1307 KFINDKKLTSLID

-1371 MATLLDTDS
+1371 MATLLDTDL

-1410 NLIESMYRAI
+1410 DLIESMYRAI

-1427 YSLGINLTT
+1427 YSLGINLST
-1436 SDYQFVNNQ
+1436 SDYQYVNNQ

-1464 VLYDYGDGFAKVY
+1464 VLYDYGDRFAKVY

-1541 LGKDKAVLFLVCNP
+1541 LGKDKAVLFLACNP

-1755 YDTPGYTKRSED
+1755 YDTPGYTKRPED
-1767 HMVISFDQLSDYLGN
+1767 QMVISFDQLSDYLGN

-1793 DRDQQDVISKK
+1793 DRDQQDAISKK

-1861 KKKEEFKSKFNKKN
+1861 KKREEFKSKFNKKN
-1875 EEVDISDIPY
+1875 EEVDISNIPY

-1891 FFDNTPGVANA
+1891 FFDSTPGVANA

-1907 TGYKFEML
+1907 TGYKFELL

-1924 NESVDD
+1924 NESTDD

-1987 GSFVKESI
+1987 GSFVKENI
-1995 HNPPYTNKGVTYALY
+1995 HNPPYTNEGVTYALY

-2121 RIESIRRTQ
+2121 RIESIRRAQ

>member
-1 MKSVWVGTDWHVWSI
+1 MKSVWVGTDWHVWSV

-83 TETDYFYR
+83 TETDYFYQ

-99 DVCVINQVA
+99 DVCIINQVA

-119 MINIQRSDVDDA
+119 MINIHGHLHSEKRSDVDDA

-155 YDKWLKDRAVHK
+155 YDKWLKDRAVHE
-167 VSEIADAKT
+167 VGEITDAKT
-176 GKAYDASRILYLT
+176 GKAYDTSRILYLT

-292 VHMFNYWVDLDDSV
+292 VHMFNYWVDMDDSV

-320 EFEDIDDMKTEILS
+320 EFETVDDMKTEILS

-346 ETIFHSVNHSYL
+346 ETIFHSVNPSYL
-358 KPGRDPQEILKD
+358 KPGRDPQEILKNV
-370 IFGEDGLVNESA
+370 FGKDGLVNES
-382 AKSEID
+382 
-388 KDFIPKEKIKL
+388 
-399 SSLKKIRITEE
+399 
-410 LINKYKK
+410 
-417 DYPVLRH
+417 
-424 VRCKDTKEYICDGYM
+424 
-439 WMNHDDKL
+439 
-447 VCYVG
+447 
-452 SCEYTD
+452 
-458 DHTKW
+458 
-463 IVSLEIIPEFKG
+463 
-475 HGLSKQI
+475 
-482 LDFATKTM
+482 
-490 NCKYLSVNKDNKLAK
+490 
-505 SIYDKY
+505 
-511 GFKVYTTDDNMY
+511 
-523 YMTIDP
+523 
-529 KAKINES
+529 
-536 FAICGLHNSIIKVD
+536 FAIGGLHNSIIKVN

-558 LVSCIDWF
+558 LVSCINWF

-574 QLIYIKTTN
+574 QVIYIKTTN

-610 NLDMIPKNIDK
+610 NLDMVPENIDK
-621 FSLMKFICLFDILVT
+621 FSLMKFVCLFDILVT

-681 QNWFNMIQCYQRTV
+681 QNWFNMIQCYQRTI
-695 NDTAV
+695 NNTAV

-713 DPKILISSTLK
+713 DPKILISSALK
-724 NSMIACD
+724 NSMIVCD

-749 ATYDLSK
+749 VTYDLSK

-761 VPGTMQS
+761 VPGTTQRS
-768 SPFSGKK
+768 AFNGKK

-818 SFTDYSSGS
+818 SFTDYSSES
-827 YLGSADVLWTL
+827 YLGSADLLWTL
-838 LFNMNNFSINNW
+838 LFNMDNFSVNNW

-855 TKLSEVEFA
+855 TNLSEVEFA

-892 RLSEVIIDAKSE
+892 RLSEAIIDAKSE
-904 LDAKDS
+904 LDVKDS

-917 KKDGTVVYDYGK
+917 NIPV
-929 DLGKVFIGS
+929 
-938 DVYNDDNDKFKT
+938 
-950 TIKPSRFFTRVHEY
+950 
-964 DYIIVTHGKID
+964 
-975 GNPNL
+975 NL
-980 WEIEHITIDKN
+980 
-991 ACYMVS
+991 
-997 ELLDDIGTDK
+997 
-1007 KVLLL
+1007 
-1012 ICNPKGRQISGKYKN
+1012 
-1027 VTYSTNYVLDE
+1027 
-1038 SAIPSN
+1038 
-1044 INIHDTIQTK
+1044 NIHDTIQTK

-1070 RINIEAVKSTSDVE
+1070 RINTEAVKSTSDVE

-1095 KNLYPYLEYIKEN
+1095 KNLYPYLECIKAN
-1108 VDFRHKY
+1108 VDFCNKY
-1115 THFIINDYIYAL
+1115 THFAINDYIYAL
-1127 ESAKTIFKWMNKVY
+1127 ESAKIVFKWMDKIY
-1141 FNSMPETGYY
+1141 FESMPEAGYY
-1151 WTYQHNHCPIIM
+1151 WTYQHSHCPIIM
-1163 TIYDNPV
+1163 TAYDNPV
-1170 IGGAVFSTIDE
+1170 VGGAVFSTIDE

-1190 DDIYG
+1190 DDIHG

-1201 SIYKAIKGHPLPGQR
+1201 NVYKAVKGHPLPGQR
-1216 IRIDESTFID
+1216 IRINESAFID
-1226 SHDVR
+1226 SHDTK
-1231 ECMTITIPEETN
+1231 EGMTITVSEDDS
-1243 NLNEILM
+1243 LNEILM

-1284 AEATYDLEK
+1284 AESVYNFDQYIKDANITDQKKIDRIIRGLGLNDDHTY
-1293 YRKKYQFDSGKYAK
+1293 
-1307 EFINDKKLTSLID
+1307 TSLVNDI
-1320 DLLDANIKI
+1320 LDANIVI
-1329 SPQTIDR
+1329 NPENIDK
-1336 VALLQVKNAED
+1336 VLLSRIKNSEELA
-1347 LVKYFTTRI
+1347 KYFTDRLSSFA
-1356 DKLTISDDY
+1356 DPVSDNY
-1365 IASGFI
+1365 LGSAVILEYLVNNLSKANY
-1371 MATLLDTDS
+1371 M
-1380 LTLDKFKD
+1380 KD
-1388 FVPIGLTEDQFAEY
+1388 FVPEGLSENEFAEY
-1402 MKKRISEF
+1402 MSKRFNELQTIETFFRMELIEHLKNSKISEAEIKNILDNPDMAPEQIKRIKKLMKDYTISEENGTIKYTYDSIPGVVYVQSNVYHSASNIVSPDRLF
-1410 NLIESMYRAI
+1410 GRAT
-1420 LINRIGN
+1420 R
-1427 YSLGINLTT
+1427 
-1436 SDYQFVNNQ
+1436 
-1445 FDKPNSDLV
+1445 
-1454 HIDENYSNDT
+1454 
-1464 VLYDYGDGFAKVY
+1464 YDM
-1477 IEKNIYNAFKTGALK
+1477 
-1492 PSRLYTRASK
+1492 
-1502 FDYIIITHGVSNP
+1502 IIIAHRSRYSTKDNWECEP
-1515 SSDEWKIF
+1515 
-1523 NITINGK
+1523 ITINGK
-1530 KFKDAKSLIKY
+1530 TYTSVNLLTEKYGKYHKLLLLICNTDGSVIPAYDNVTYSATTTIMESANPKLKMNISSMISDKLAIMNSRQKMLKKLSRRINKYFDQKTYIVYPVHKYPELYLHDTCVDSSLIHFDKKKDYIKY
-1541 LGKDKAVLFLVCNP
+1541 LYEF
-1555 DGKVIENY
+1555 
-1563 PKLVQGYTN
+1563 
-1572 IIFENGAYYK
+1572 
-1582 ANVYDMI
+1582 
-1589 NDILKEIHKHRKAL
+1589 NDIIDRYLFFLESCKTIF
-1603 KYIYRMVINWVKN
+1603 
-1616 LKITEYPNYNY
+1616 ITM
-1627 PIVYID
+1627 D
-1633 NYHVLRMTSNKFN
+1633 
-1646 NISEFISE
+1646 
-1654 GNQII
+1654 
-1659 TFINN
+1659 
-1664 YRDMLDRAKYI
+1664 
-1675 FEMILKV
+1675 KV
-1682 YYNMIAENGYY
+1682 YHNTMNETGYCWTCDPQSKIPAISYNPNNPFIYGTVY
-1693 WATTN
+1693 N
-1698 TNDKVLI
+1698 T
-1705 PGFRHINP
+1705 
-1713 IVAGMVYKSLDECLT
+1713 LDECV
-1728 DAREFYDTHEELIE
+1728 ESISNYYKYDSYCGII
-1742 SWGNITIFKSKLG
+1742 NV
-1755 YDTPGYTKRSED
+1755 YR
-1767 HMVISFDQLSDYLGN
+1767 VDQGFQSIPLDKPI
-1782 MNEDAYQLQGI
+1782 NEDAYQLQGI
-1793 DRDQQDVISKK
+1793 DRDQQDAISKK

-1829 ERKAEFKKKQ
+1829 ERKSEFKKKQ

-1875 EEVDISDIPY
+1875 EEVDISNIPY

-1891 FFDNTPGVANA
+1891 FFDSTPGVANA
-1902 DFVNE
+1902 DFINE
-1907 TGYKFEML
+1907 TGYKFEIL

-1924 NESVDD
+1924 NESADD

-1995 HNPPYTNKGVTYALY
+1995 HNPPYTNEGVTYALY

-2121 RIESIRRTQ
+2121 RIESIRRAQ

>member
-1 MKSVWVGTDWHVWSI
+1 MKNVWVGTDWHVWSI
-16 GHTPHH
+16 GRTPHH
-22 PYQSVSNIRQL
+22 PYQSASNIRQL

-119 MINIQRSDVDDA
+119 VINIHGHLHTEKRSDVDDA

-145 IEISELIQNA
+145 IEISELIQDA

-167 VSEIADAKT
+167 TGEIADAKT
-176 GKAYDASRILYLT
+176 GKVYDASRILYLT

-194 DMLKPVDEAFVGN
+194 DMLKPVDEAFVGK

-229 WIRQNLHVG
+229 WIRQNLHIG

-245 DIEMARSRSASDFDI
+245 DIEMARSHIASDFDI

-292 VHMFNYWVDLDDSV
+292 VHMFNYWVDLDDTV

-320 EFEDIDDMKTEILS
+320 TFEDVDDMKTEILS
-334 LYRDRIE
+334 LYRDRVE

-346 ETIFHSVNHSYL
+346 ETIFRSVNSSYL

-370 IFGEDGLVNESA
+370 VFGEDGLVNESLGNNH
-382 AKSEID
+382 SD
-388 KDFIPKEKIKL
+388 HCKI
-399 SSLKKIRITEE
+399 
-410 LINKYKK
+410 
-417 DYPVLRH
+417 
-424 VRCKDTKEYICDGYM
+424 
-439 WMNHDDKL
+439 
-447 VCYVG
+447 
-452 SCEYTD
+452 
-458 DHTKW
+458 
-463 IVSLEIIPEFKG
+463 
-475 HGLSKQI
+475 I
-482 LDFATKTM
+482 LDDQ
-490 NCKYLSVNKDNKLAK
+490 KYN
-505 SIYDKY
+505 
-511 GFKVYTTDDNMY
+511 DD
-523 YMTIDP
+523 
-529 KAKINES
+529 
-536 FAICGLHNSIIKVD
+536 GLI
-550 DQDYGDAG
+550 
-558 LVSCIDWF
+558 SCIDWF
-566 CDMVQLGS
+566 CDTVQLCS
-574 QLIYIKTTN
+574 QVINIKTTN
-583 RIRNLWAITEQNSS
+583 RIRNLWAITEPNSS

-610 NLDMIPKNIDK
+610 NLDMVPKNIDK

-636 TSDQRTIEAGCPNAL
+636 TSNQRMIETGCPNAL

-681 QNWFNMIQCYQRTV
+681 QNWFNMIQCYQRTI

-713 DPKILISSTLK
+713 DPKVLISSALK

-761 VPGTMQS
+761 APGTTQRS
-768 SPFSGKK
+768 AFNGKK

-789 ITPETIDKIALKQV
+789 ITPETIDKFALKQV

-855 TKLSEVEFA
+855 TNLSEVEFA
-864 QYMDKRFAELDEI
+864 QYMDKRFVELDEI

-892 RLSEVIIDAKSE
+892 RLSEAIIDAKAE

-910 KFCKVST
+910 KLCKVST

-938 DVYNDDNDKFKT
+938 DVYNNNSDKFKT

-964 DYIIVTHGKID
+964 DYIIVAHGKVD
-975 GNPNL
+975 GNSNL
-980 WEIEHITIDKN
+980 WEISHITVDKN
-991 ACYMVS
+991 TCYMVS

-1007 KVLLL
+1007 KILLL
-1012 ICNPKGRQISGKYKN
+1012 ICNPNGRQINGKYKN
-1027 VTYSTNYVLDE
+1027 VTYSTNFVLDE
-1038 SAIPSN
+1038 SAIPAN
-1044 INIHDTIQTK
+1044 LNIHDIIQTK

-1063 QLQKINK
+1063 QLRRISKQINT
-1070 RINIEAVKSTSDVE
+1070 EAIKSTSNVE
-1084 FGFIVIRNTNK
+1084 FGFISIRNTNK
-1095 KNLYPYLEYIKEN
+1095 KDLYPRLECIKEN
-1108 VDFRHKY
+1108 VDFRHTY
-1115 THFIINDYIYAL
+1115 THFVINDYIYAL
-1127 ESAKTIFKWMNKVY
+1127 ESAKTVFKWMDKVY

-1151 WTYQHNHCPIIM
+1151 WTYQHNHCPILKVV
-1163 TIYDNPV
+1163 YDNPV
-1170 IGGAVFSTIDE
+1170 IGGAVFSTINE

-1190 DDIYG
+1190 DDIHG

-1201 SIYKAIKGHPLPGQR
+1201 NVYKAVKGHPLPGQR
-1216 IRIDESTFID
+1216 VRINESSFVDYYDIQETA
-1226 SHDVR
+1226 
-1231 ECMTITIPEETN
+1231 TITVSEEIDD
-1243 NLNEILM
+1243 LNEILM

-1284 AEATYDLEK
+1284 AESFVYDP
-1293 YRKKYQFDSGKYAK
+1293 KKYYK
-1307 EFINDKKLTSLID
+1307 TPID
-1320 DLLDANIKI
+1320 DRKFTIIIGDLLEANIKI
-1329 SPQTIDR
+1329 NPETIDR
-1336 VALLQVKNAED
+1336 DALAQVKSTEDLKDYYNARLSNYKNFDQNAYLGNAALLSN
-1347 LVKYFTTRI
+1347 LIYN
-1356 DKLTISDDY
+1356 L
-1365 IASGFI
+1365 
-1371 MATLLDTDS
+1371 
-1380 LTLDKFKD
+1380 KD
-1388 FVPIGLTEDQFAEY
+1388 PKINIWENFVPTGLTEQEFTSY
-1402 MKKRISEF
+1402 METRFRELDF
-1410 NLIESMYRAI
+1410 IESMFQKLILHNIHAI
-1420 LINRIGN
+1420 KLADADSAEDIQSQIK
-1427 YSLGINLTT
+1427 SLKKIVDKNPSFITT
-1436 SDYQFVNNQ
+1436 LPDGTRKYTYGEGFGTVYVSKTIYYNN
-1445 FDKPNSDLV
+1445 PVGEEIS
-1454 HIDENYSNDT
+1454 
-1464 VLYDYGDGFAKVY
+1464 
-1477 IEKNIYNAFKTGALK
+1477 K
-1492 PSRLYTRASK
+1492 PSRYIGRAALY
-1502 FDYIIITHGVSNP
+1502 DYIIINHGKTN
-1515 SSDEWKIF
+1515 ET
-1523 NITINGK
+1523 N
-1530 KFKDAKSLIKY
+1530 KDWLMDHIVLDTEDGWRRFTTVDSLMKY
-1541 LGKDKAVLFLVCNP
+1541 LGKKARVLLLICNP
-1555 DGKVIENY
+1555 DGKVLRE
-1563 PKLVQGYTN
+1563 YTN
-1572 IIFENGAYYK
+1572 VEYAKTRVFAESVVALDKVNIHDAIMNLTTIIKVRQKTLQSLKKQVKKWYK
-1582 ANVYDMI
+1582 KNSDLNKSYHNFGYLQFYASKPISVLGKNDNPSIPQLISKITDTPEVDMI
-1589 NDILKEIHKHRKAL
+1589 IELFNEYIYFLTNTKEIFKAID
-1603 KYIYRMVINWVKN
+1603 KIY
-1616 LKITEYPNYNY
+1616 
-1627 PIVYID
+1627 
-1633 NYHVLRMTSNKFN
+1633 FN
-1646 NISEFISE
+1646 CIP
-1654 GNQII
+1654 
-1659 TFINN
+1659 
-1664 YRDMLDRAKYI
+1664 
-1675 FEMILKV
+1675 
-1682 YYNMIAENGYY
+1682 ENGYY
-1693 WATTN
+1693 WIHPVQA
-1698 TNDKVLI
+1698 I
-1705 PGFRHINP
+1705 GPNP
-1713 IVAGMVYKSLDECLT
+1713 IYCLGITYGNPIIRGMKFNTIDECIE
-1728 DAREFYDTHEELIE
+1728 DIREYASFNDLKSDVMIYETSSNQYLPGSGIDCSKCITRVSIN
-1742 SWGNITIFKSKLG
+1742 NII
-1755 YDTPGYTKRSED
+1755 
-1767 HMVISFDQLSDYLGN
+1767 
-1782 MNEDAYQLQGI
+1782 NEDAYQLQGI

-1861 KKKEEFKSKFNKKN
+1861 KKREEFKSKFNKKN

-1891 FFDNTPGVANA
+1891 FFDTTPGVANA

-1915 DKVKFFDPI
+1915 DKVRFFDPI

-1977 RKTRLTELSN
+1977 RKTKLTELSN

-1995 HNPPYTNKGVTYALY
+1995 HNPPYTNEGVTYALY
-2010 CIPVTSSQLAAM
+2010 CIPVTGSQLAAM

-2045 NFFGIADNPEQRWF
+2045 NFFGIADNPEKRWF

-2121 RIESIRRTQ
+2121 RIESIRRAQ
-2130 QRAVQSTNIPV
+2130 QRAVQNTNIPV
-2141 TESAVLDLN
+2141 TESAVLDVN

-2158 IFNYQMATMD
+2158 IFNYQMATID

-2220 NEQGVVDQLCRVH
+2220 NEQGVIDQLCRVH

-2255 ADLKKQLIDLRSVM
+2255 VDLKKQLIDLRSVM

>member
-1 MKSVWVGTDWHVWSI
+1 MKSVWVGTDWHVWSA

-108 FSHFPLKVEPD
+108 FSHFPLKVESD
-119 MINIQRSDVDDA
+119 MINIHGHLHNEKRSDVDDA

-155 YDKWLKDRAVHK
+155 YDKWLKDQVVHR
-167 VSEIADAKT
+167 VGEITDAKT
-176 GKAYDASRILYLT
+176 GKAYDTSRVLYLT

-320 EFEDIDDMKTEILS
+320 EFENVDDMKTEILS

-370 IFGEDGLVNESA
+370 VFGEDGLVNESV

-536 FAICGLHNSIIKVD
+536 FAIGGLPNSIIKVD
-550 DQDYGDAG
+550 TQDYGDDG
-558 LVSCIDWF
+558 LVSSINWF

-610 NLDMIPKNIDK
+610 NLDMVPKNIDK

-636 TSDQRTIEAGCPNAL
+636 TSNQRTIEAGCPNAL
-651 CAAIAYWYSQP
+651 YAAIAYWYSQP

-713 DPKILISSTLK
+713 DPKILISSALK

-749 ATYDLSK
+749 VTYDFSK

-781 DLLDANIK
+781 DLLNANIK
-789 ITPETIDKIALKQV
+789 ITPETIDKIALRQV

-855 TKLSEVEFA
+855 TNLTEVEFA

-892 RLSEVIIDAKSE
+892 RMSEAISDTKSK
-904 LDAKDS
+904 LDAEDS
-910 KFCKVST
+910 KLCKVST

-980 WEIEHITIDKN
+980 WEIEHITINKN

-1070 RINIEAVKSTSDVE
+1070 RINIEAIKSTSNVE
-1084 FGFIVIRNTNK
+1084 FGFIVVKNTNK
-1095 KNLYPYLEYIKEN
+1095 KNLYPYLECIKEN
-1108 VDFRHKY
+1108 VDFRHRY
-1115 THFIINDYIYAL
+1115 THFAINGYIYAL
-1127 ESAKTIFKWMNKVY
+1127 ESAKIIFKWMDKIY
-1141 FNSMPETGYY
+1141 FESMPEAGYY
-1151 WTYQHNHCPIIM
+1151 WTYQHSHCPIIM
-1163 TIYDNPV
+1163 TTYDNPV
-1170 IGGAVFSTIDE
+1170 VGGAVFSTIDE

-1190 DDIYG
+1190 DDIHG

-1201 SIYKAIKGHPLPGQR
+1201 NVYKAVKGHPLPGQR
-1216 IRIDESTFID
+1216 IRIDESAFID
-1226 SHDVR
+1226 SHDAK
-1231 ECMTITIPEETN
+1231 EGMIITVPGDD

-1259 ADDEAG
+1259 ADDDAG

-1273 IKLSTDDQGVI
+1273 VRLSIDDQGVI
-1284 AEATYDLEK
+1284 A
-1293 YRKKYQFDSGKYAK
+1293 
-1307 EFINDKKLTSLID
+1307 
-1320 DLLDANIKI
+1320 
-1329 SPQTIDR
+1329 
-1336 VALLQVKNAED
+1336 
-1347 LVKYFTTRI
+1347 
-1356 DKLTISDDY
+1356 
-1365 IASGFI
+1365 
-1371 MATLLDTDS
+1371 
-1380 LTLDKFKD
+1380 
-1388 FVPIGLTEDQFAEY
+1388 
-1402 MKKRISEF
+1402 
-1410 NLIESMYRAI
+1410 
-1420 LINRIGN
+1420 
-1427 YSLGINLTT
+1427 
-1436 SDYQFVNNQ
+1436 
-1445 FDKPNSDLV
+1445 
-1454 HIDENYSNDT
+1454 
-1464 VLYDYGDGFAKVY
+1464 
-1477 IEKNIYNAFKTGALK
+1477 
-1492 PSRLYTRASK
+1492 
-1502 FDYIIITHGVSNP
+1502 
-1515 SSDEWKIF
+1515 
-1523 NITINGK
+1523 
-1530 KFKDAKSLIKY
+1530 
-1541 LGKDKAVLFLVCNP
+1541 
-1555 DGKVIENY
+1555 
-1563 PKLVQGYTN
+1563 
-1572 IIFENGAYYK
+1572 
-1582 ANVYDMI
+1582 
-1589 NDILKEIHKHRKAL
+1589 
-1603 KYIYRMVINWVKN
+1603 
-1616 LKITEYPNYNY
+1616 
-1627 PIVYID
+1627 
-1633 NYHVLRMTSNKFN
+1633 
-1646 NISEFISE
+1646 
-1654 GNQII
+1654 
-1659 TFINN
+1659 
-1664 YRDMLDRAKYI
+1664 
-1675 FEMILKV
+1675 
-1682 YYNMIAENGYY
+1682 
-1693 WATTN
+1693 
-1698 TNDKVLI
+1698 
-1705 PGFRHINP
+1705 
-1713 IVAGMVYKSLDECLT
+1713 
-1728 DAREFYDTHEELIE
+1728 
-1742 SWGNITIFKSKLG
+1742 
-1755 YDTPGYTKRSED
+1755 
-1767 HMVISFDQLSDYLGN
+1767 
-1782 MNEDAYQLQGI
+1782 EDAYQLQGI
-1793 DRDQQDVISKK
+1793 DRDQQDAISKK

-1839 KEKQLAKARKAKKK
+1839 KDKQLAKARKAKKK

-1875 EEVDISDIPY
+1875 EEVDISNIPY

-1891 FFDNTPGVANA
+1891 FFDSTPGVANA
-1902 DFVNE
+1902 DFINE

-1924 NESVDD
+1924 NESADD

-1977 RKTRLTELSN
+1977 RKTKLTELSN

-1995 HNPPYTNKGVTYALY
+1995 HNPPYTNEGVTYALY

-2089 DFLYTNFALYV
+2089 DFLYINFALYV

-2121 RIESIRRTQ
+2121 RIESIRRAQ

-2168 ESAYQNFKKYLHSF
+2168 ESTYQNFKKYLHSF

>member
-1 MKSVWVGTDWHVWSI
+1 MKSVWVGTDWHVWSV

-119 MINIQRSDVDDA
+119 MINIHGHLHNEKRSDIDDA

-155 YDKWLKDRAVHK
+155 YDKWLKDQAVHR
-167 VSEIADAKT
+167 VGEITDAKT

-194 DMLKPVDEAFVGN
+194 DMLKPVDEAFAGN

-292 VHMFNYWVDLDDSV
+292 VHMFNYWVDLDDTV

-320 EFEDIDDMKTEILS
+320 EFENVDDMKTEILS

-346 ETIFHSVNHSYL
+346 DTIFHSVNHSYL

-370 IFGEDGLVNESA
+370 VFGEDGLVNESV

-388 KDFIPKEKIKL
+388 KDFVPKEKIKL

-482 LDFATKTM
+482 LDFATKNM

-550 DQDYGDAG
+550 DQDYGDNG
-558 LVSCIDWF
+558 LVSCINWF

-610 NLDMIPKNIDK
+610 NLDMVPKNIDK

-713 DPKILISSTLK
+713 DPKILISSALK

-749 ATYDLSK
+749 GKST
-756 YTDLI
+756 
-761 VPGTMQS
+761 
-768 SPFSGKK
+768 GKK
-775 ITSFVD
+775 SD
-781 DLLDANIK
+781 D
-789 ITPETIDKIALKQV
+789 
-803 KSAQDLVDYYNSRLE
+803 
-818 SFTDYSSGS
+818 
-827 YLGSADVLWTL
+827 
-838 LFNMNNFSINNW
+838 
-850 EKFIP
+850 
-855 TKLSEVEFA
+855 
-864 QYMDKRFAELDEI
+864 
-877 EKMYQDI
+877 
-884 MINNIGAM
+884 
-892 RLSEVIIDAKSE
+892 
-904 LDAKDS
+904 
-910 KFCKVST
+910 
-917 KKDGTVVYDYGK
+917 
-929 DLGKVFIGS
+929 
-938 DVYNDDNDKFKT
+938 
-950 TIKPSRFFTRVHEY
+950 
-964 DYIIVTHGKID
+964 
-975 GNPNL
+975 
-980 WEIEHITIDKN
+980 
-991 ACYMVS
+991 
-997 ELLDDIGTDK
+997 
-1007 KVLLL
+1007 
-1012 ICNPKGRQISGKYKN
+1012 
-1027 VTYSTNYVLDE
+1027 
-1038 SAIPSN
+1038 
-1044 INIHDTIQTK
+1044 
-1054 ISIIKTKIK
+1054 
-1063 QLQKINK
+1063 
-1070 RINIEAVKSTSDVE
+1070 
-1084 FGFIVIRNTNK
+1084 
-1095 KNLYPYLEYIKEN
+1095 
-1108 VDFRHKY
+1108 
-1115 THFIINDYIYAL
+1115 
-1127 ESAKTIFKWMNKVY
+1127 
-1141 FNSMPETGYY
+1141 
-1151 WTYQHNHCPIIM
+1151 
-1163 TIYDNPV
+1163 
-1170 IGGAVFSTIDE
+1170 
-1181 CISDARDYL
+1181 
-1190 DDIYG
+1190 
-1195 SGEYTI
+1195 
-1201 SIYKAIKGHPLPGQR
+1201 
-1216 IRIDESTFID
+1216 
-1226 SHDVR
+1226 
-1231 ECMTITIPEETN
+1231 
-1243 NLNEILM
+1243 LNEILM

-1273 IKLSTDDQGVI
+1273 IKLSTDYQGVI
-1284 AEATYDLEK
+1284 AESVYNFDQYIKDANITDQKKIDRIIRSLGLNDDHTY
-1293 YRKKYQFDSGKYAK
+1293 
-1307 EFINDKKLTSLID
+1307 TSLID
-1320 DLLDANIKI
+1320 DILDANIVINPENIDKI
-1329 SPQTIDR
+1329 
-1336 VALLQVKNAED
+1336 LLSRIKNSEELA
-1347 LVKYFTTRI
+1347 KYFTDRLSSFA
-1356 DKLTISDDY
+1356 DPVSDNY
-1365 IASGFI
+1365 IGSAVILEYLVNNLSKANY
-1371 MATLLDTDS
+1371 M
-1380 LTLDKFKD
+1380 KD
-1388 FVPIGLTEDQFAEY
+1388 FVPEGLSENEFAEY
-1402 MKKRISEF
+1402 MSKRFNELQIIETFFRMELIEHLKNIKISEAE
-1410 NLIESMYRAI
+1410 I
-1420 LINRIGN
+1420 
-1427 YSLGINLTT
+1427 
-1436 SDYQFVNNQ
+1436 
-1445 FDKPNSDLV
+1445 
-1454 HIDENYSNDT
+1454 
-1464 VLYDYGDGFAKVY
+1464 
-1477 IEKNIYNAFKTGALK
+1477 KNILDNPDMTPEQIKKIKKLMKDYTISEENGTIKYTYDSIPGVVYVQSNVYHSAGNIVS
-1492 PSRLYTRASK
+1492 PDRLFGRATRY
-1502 FDYIIITHGVSNP
+1502 DIIIIAHRSRCSTKDNWECEP
-1515 SSDEWKIF
+1515 
-1523 NITINGK
+1523 ITINGK
-1530 KFKDAKSLIKY
+1530 TYTSVNLLAEKYGKYHKLLLLICNTDGSVIPAYDNVTYSTTTTIMESANPKLKMNTSSMISDRLAIMNSRQKMLKKLSRRINKYFDQKTYIVYPVHKYPELYLHDNRVDSSLIHFDKKKDYIKY
-1541 LGKDKAVLFLVCNP
+1541 LYEF
-1555 DGKVIENY
+1555 
-1563 PKLVQGYTN
+1563 
-1572 IIFENGAYYK
+1572 
-1582 ANVYDMI
+1582 
-1589 NDILKEIHKHRKAL
+1589 NDIIGRYLFVLESCKTIFITMDK
-1603 KYIYRMVINWVKN
+1603 IYHNTMSETGYCWTCDPQSRISAISYN
-1616 LKITEYPNYNY
+1616 PNNPFIYGTVYN
-1627 PIVYID
+1627 
-1633 NYHVLRMTSNKFN
+1633 T
-1646 NISEFISE
+1646 
-1654 GNQII
+1654 
-1659 TFINN
+1659 
-1664 YRDMLDRAKYI
+1664 
-1675 FEMILKV
+1675 
-1682 YYNMIAENGYY
+1682 
-1693 WATTN
+1693 
-1698 TNDKVLI
+1698 
-1705 PGFRHINP
+1705 
-1713 IVAGMVYKSLDECLT
+1713 LDEC
-1728 DAREFYDTHEELIE
+1728 IE
-1742 SWGNITIFKSKLG
+1742 SISNYYKYDSCCGTINVYRVNQGFQSIPL
-1755 YDTPGYTKRSED
+1755 DNQ
-1767 HMVISFDQLSDYLGN
+1767 I
-1782 MNEDAYQLQGI
+1782 NEDAYQLQGI
-1793 DRDQQDVISKK
+1793 DRDQQDAISKK

-1839 KEKQLAKARKAKKK
+1839 KDKQLAKARKAKKK

-1891 FFDNTPGVANA
+1891 FFDSTPGVANA
-1902 DFVNE
+1902 DFINE

-1924 NESVDD
+1924 NESADD

-1995 HNPPYTNKGVTYALY
+1995 YNPPYTNEGVTYALY

-2121 RIESIRRTQ
+2121 RIESIRRAQ

-2141 TESAVLDLN
+2141 TEFAVLDLN

-2205 FREAN
+2205 FREVN

>member
-119 MINIQRSDVDDA
+119 MINIHGHLHSEKRSDVDDA

-167 VSEIADAKT
+167 VGEITDAKT

-292 VHMFNYWVDLDDSV
+292 VHMFNYLVDLDDSV

-320 EFEDIDDMKTEILS
+320 EFETVDDMKTEILS

-346 ETIFHSVNHSYL
+346 ETIFHSVNPSYL
-358 KPGRDPQEILKD
+358 KPGRDPQEILKN
-370 IFGEDGLVNESA
+370 IFGEDGLV
-382 AKSEID
+382 
-388 KDFIPKEKIKL
+388 
-399 SSLKKIRITEE
+399 
-410 LINKYKK
+410 
-417 DYPVLRH
+417 
-424 VRCKDTKEYICDGYM
+424 
-439 WMNHDDKL
+439 
-447 VCYVG
+447 
-452 SCEYTD
+452 
-458 DHTKW
+458 
-463 IVSLEIIPEFKG
+463 
-475 HGLSKQI
+475 
-482 LDFATKTM
+482 
-490 NCKYLSVNKDNKLAK
+490 
-505 SIYDKY
+505 
-511 GFKVYTTDDNMY
+511 
-523 YMTIDP
+523 
-529 KAKINES
+529 NES

-550 DQDYGDAG
+550 DQDYGDDG
-558 LVSCIDWF
+558 LVSCINWF

-574 QLIYIKTTN
+574 QVIYIKTTN

-597 PLGGRGVDYSYVI
+597 PLGGRGIDYSYVI
-610 NLDMIPKNIDK
+610 NLDMVPENIDK
-621 FSLMKFICLFDILVT
+621 FSLMKFVCLFDILVT

-681 QNWFNMIQCYQRTV
+681 QNWFNMIQCYQRTI
-695 NDTAV
+695 NNTAV

-713 DPKILISSTLK
+713 DPKILISSALK

-744 LSLNE
+744 LGLNE
-749 ATYDLSK
+749 ATYDLNK

-761 VPGTMQS
+761 VPGTTQRS
-768 SPFSGKK
+768 AFNGKK

-838 LFNMNNFSINNW
+838 LFNMDNFSVNNW

-855 TKLSEVEFA
+855 TNLSEVEFA

-892 RLSEVIIDAKSE
+892 RLSEAISDAKSE
-904 LDAKDS
+904 LDVKDS

-917 KKDGTVVYDYGK
+917 N
-929 DLGKVFIGS
+929 I
-938 DVYNDDNDKFKT
+938 
-950 TIKPSRFFTRVHEY
+950 PA
-964 DYIIVTHGKID
+964 
-975 GNPNL
+975 NL
-980 WEIEHITIDKN
+980 
-991 ACYMVS
+991 
-997 ELLDDIGTDK
+997 
-1007 KVLLL
+1007 
-1012 ICNPKGRQISGKYKN
+1012 
-1027 VTYSTNYVLDE
+1027 
-1038 SAIPSN
+1038 
-1044 INIHDTIQTK
+1044 NIHDTIQNK

-1063 QLQKINK
+1063 QLRRVSKQINT
-1070 RINIEAVKSTSDVE
+1070 EAVKSTSDVE

-1095 KNLYPYLEYIKEN
+1095 KDLYPRLECIKEN

-1115 THFIINDYIYAL
+1115 THFAINDYIYAL
-1127 ESAKTIFKWMNKVY
+1127 ESAKTIFKWMDKIY
-1141 FNSMPETGYY
+1141 FESMPEAGYY
-1151 WTYQHNHCPIIM
+1151 WTYQHSHCPIIM
-1163 TIYDNPV
+1163 TAHDNPV
-1170 IGGAVFSTIDE
+1170 VGGAVFSTIDE

-1190 DDIYG
+1190 DDIHG

-1201 SIYKAIKGHPLPGQR
+1201 NVYKAVKGHPLPGQR

-1226 SHDVR
+1226 SHDAK
-1231 ECMTITIPEETN
+1231 EGMTITVSEDDS
-1243 NLNEILM
+1243 LNEILM

-1284 AEATYDLEK
+1284 AESFVYDPK
-1293 YRKKYQFDSGKYAK
+1293 KFYKNPIDNRKFTLMIG
-1307 EFINDKKLTSLID
+1307 
-1320 DLLDANIKI
+1320 DLLEANIKI
-1329 SPQTIDR
+1329 NPETIDQDALAQVKSTEDLKDYYNAR
-1336 VALLQVKNAED
+1336 LTNYKNFDQNAYLSSAALLSN
-1347 LVKYFTTRI
+1347 LIYN
-1356 DKLTISDDY
+1356 L
-1365 IASGFI
+1365 
-1371 MATLLDTDS
+1371 
-1380 LTLDKFKD
+1380 KD
-1388 FVPIGLTEDQFAEY
+1388 PKINVWENFVPTGLSKQEFASY
-1402 MKKRISEF
+1402 METRFRELDF
-1410 NLIESMYRAI
+1410 IESMFQKLILHNINAI
-1420 LINRIGN
+1420 KLADADSAKDIQSQIKTLKKIVDKDP
-1427 YSLGINLTT
+1427 SFTT
-1436 SDYQFVNNQ
+1436 TLPDGTRKYTYGEGFG
-1445 FDKPNSDLV
+1445 
-1454 HIDENYSNDT
+1454 T
-1464 VLYDYGDGFAKVY
+1464 VYVGS
-1477 IEKNIYNAFKTGALK
+1477 NIYNDPIGFEVSK
-1492 PSRLYTRASK
+1492 PSRFIGRAALYDIIVVNHGK
-1502 FDYIIITHGVSNP
+1502 VNEFDNTWQMDPIYINT
-1515 SSDEWKIF
+1515 SD
-1523 NITINGK
+1523 GYK
-1530 KFKDAKSLIKY
+1530 KLTTVDILMKY
-1541 LGKDKAVLFLVCNP
+1541 LGKKAKVLLLICNP
-1555 DGKVIENY
+1555 DGKILREYTNVNY
-1563 PKLVQGYTN
+1563 PKTRVYLESAEAISDYGIHESIMDVITIIKIKQKSLDSVRKRVKKWYKKNNINKSNHNFGYLKFYVTKPISVLGKNDDPSIPQLISEITDTPEFDMVIDLFDEYIYFLN
-1572 IIFENGAYYK
+1572 IA
-1582 ANVYDMI
+1582 
-1589 NDILKEIHKHRKAL
+1589 KEIFKAVD
-1603 KYIYRMVINWVKN
+1603 KIYFKSIPE
-1616 LKITEYPNYNY
+1616 T
-1627 PIVYID
+1627 
-1633 NYHVLRMTSNKFN
+1633 
-1646 NISEFISE
+1646 
-1654 GNQII
+1654 
-1659 TFINN
+1659 
-1664 YRDMLDRAKYI
+1664 
-1675 FEMILKV
+1675 
-1682 YYNMIAENGYY
+1682 GYY
-1693 WATTN
+1693 WIHPVQAIGPNPLYCLSTTY
-1698 TNDKVLI
+1698 
-1705 PGFRHINP
+1705 GNP
-1713 IVAGMVYKSLDECLT
+1713 IIRGMKFNTIDECIEDIREYASINDLKSDVMIYETSNNQYLPGLGT
-1728 DAREFYDTHEELIE
+1728 DCGERVTRV
-1742 SWGNITIFKSKLG
+1742 TIDS
-1755 YDTPGYTKRSED
+1755 
-1767 HMVISFDQLSDYLGN
+1767 II
-1782 MNEDAYQLQGI
+1782 NEDAYQLQGI

-1839 KEKQLAKARKAKKK
+1839 KDKQLAKARKAKKK

-1861 KKKEEFKSKFNKKN
+1861 KKREEFKSKFNKKN

-1891 FFDNTPGVANA
+1891 FFDSTPGVANA

-1907 TGYKFEML
+1907 TGYKFDIL

-1924 NESVDD
+1924 NESTDD

-1995 HNPPYTNKGVTYALY
+1995 HNPPYTNEGVTYALY

-2109 QILVDKVTKKLL
+2109 QILVDKVTKKIL
-2121 RIESIRRTQ
+2121 RIESIRRAQ
-2130 QRAVQSTNIPV
+2130 QRAVQSTNIHV

>member
-1 MKSVWVGTDWHVWSI
+1 MKSVWVGTEWHVWSI

-60 LNELKRLVQNI
+60 LNELKHLVQNI

-119 MINIQRSDVDDA
+119 MINIHGHLHTEKRSDVDDA

-145 IEISELIQNA
+145 VEISDLIQGA

-167 VSEIADAKT
+167 TGEITDTKT
-176 GKAYDASRILYLT
+176 GKAYDASRVLYLT

-245 DIEMARSRSASDFDI
+245 DIEMARSRSVSDFDI

-346 ETIFHSVNHSYL
+346 ETIFHSVNPSYL

-370 IFGEDGLVNESA
+370 VFGEDGLV
-382 AKSEID
+382 
-388 KDFIPKEKIKL
+388 
-399 SSLKKIRITEE
+399 
-410 LINKYKK
+410 
-417 DYPVLRH
+417 
-424 VRCKDTKEYICDGYM
+424 
-439 WMNHDDKL
+439 
-447 VCYVG
+447 
-452 SCEYTD
+452 
-458 DHTKW
+458 
-463 IVSLEIIPEFKG
+463 
-475 HGLSKQI
+475 
-482 LDFATKTM
+482 
-490 NCKYLSVNKDNKLAK
+490 
-505 SIYDKY
+505 
-511 GFKVYTTDDNMY
+511 
-523 YMTIDP
+523 
-529 KAKINES
+529 NES

-550 DQDYGDAG
+550 DQDYGDKG
-558 LVSCIDWF
+558 LVSCINWF

-610 NLDMIPKNIDK
+610 NLDMVPKNIDT
-621 FSLMKFICLFDILVT
+621 FSLMKFVCLFDILVT
-636 TSDQRTIEAGCPNAL
+636 TSNQRTIEAGCPNAL

-713 DPKILISSTLK
+713 DPKILISSALK

-749 ATYDLSK
+749 ATYDLEK
-756 YTDLI
+756 YNRL
-761 VPGTMQS
+761 VG
-768 SPFSGKK
+768 GKLESQTNLPMK
-775 ITSFVD
+775 KLTTFMD

-789 ITPETIDKIALKQV
+789 VTPETIDKVVLKQC
-803 KSAQDLVDYYNSRLE
+803 KTANDLIDYYKGRLSE
-818 SFTDYSSGS
+818 YIDLRKPG
-827 YLGSADVLWTL
+827 YLGSAYTL
-838 LFNMNNFSINNW
+838 ALLLNNLKDPKINVW
-850 EKFIP
+850 ENFVP
-855 TKLSEVEFA
+855 TGLSDKQFA
-864 QYMDKRFAELDEI
+864 EYMDMRFAELDDI
-877 EKMYQDI
+877 EKLYQKVI
-884 MINNIGAM
+884 LNNIGSYKM
-892 RLSEVIIDAKSE
+892 SIGDAKSFM
-904 LDAKDS
+904 DDQS
-910 KFCKVST
+910 SDDWVKVTTS
-917 KKDGTVVYDYGK
+917 KDGTKVYDYQQDGF
-929 DLGKVFIGS
+929 GKVYVNANI
-938 DVYNDDNDKFKT
+938 YRKNYAI
-950 TIKPSRFFTRVHEY
+950 IKPSRLFSQAKEY
-964 DYIIVTHGKID
+964 DYIIITHGLESTMD
-975 GNPNL
+975 NPSL
-980 WEIEHITIDKN
+980 WKIEHVSINNTPCYTVQELIDT
-991 ACYMVS
+991 
-997 ELLDDIGTDK
+997 IGTTD

-1012 ICNPKGRQISGKYKN
+1012 ICNLNGKKLHNKYQN
-1027 VTYSTNYVLDE
+1027 VTYATTDVLIE
-1038 SAIPSN
+1038 SALFNSKLD
-1044 INIHDTIQTK
+1044 IHADIMDRV
-1054 ISIIKTKIK
+1054 SIIKSQIKSLKRQKKTIAKWLDENPETKFISNK
-1063 QLQKINK
+1063 FKFLWIDHSINK
-1070 RINIEAVKSTSDVE
+1070 LHLPTITELPNMISKRDS
-1084 FGFIVIRNTNK
+1084 
-1095 KNLYPYLEYIKEN
+1095 
-1108 VDFRHKY
+1108 
-1115 THFIINDYIYAL
+1115 IIITIDQYMTML
-1127 ESAKTIFKWMNKVY
+1127 ESAKVIFRSMDNIYYNTI
-1141 FNSMPETGYY
+1141 PESGYY
-1151 WTYQHNHCPIIM
+1151 WLYDSIPNLPVLNHRYSNPIVTGM
-1163 TIYDNPV
+1163 
-1170 IGGAVFSTIDE
+1170 VFSTIE
-1181 CISDARDYL
+1181 SCISDAEEYSQYMDI
-1190 DDIYG
+1190 DPVTHIKNNDPSIDIYEAKRG
-1195 SGEYTI
+1195 HILLGNCNHINESKSIGYGEF
-1201 SIYKAIKGHPLPGQR
+1201 IK
-1216 IRIDESTFID
+1216 ST
-1226 SHDVR
+1226 
-1231 ECMTITIPEETN
+1231 TITQKDD
-1243 NLNEILM
+1243 LNEILM

-1273 IKLSTDDQGVI
+1273 VRLSTDDEGVI
-1284 AEATYDLEK
+1284 A
-1293 YRKKYQFDSGKYAK
+1293 
-1307 EFINDKKLTSLID
+1307 
-1320 DLLDANIKI
+1320 
-1329 SPQTIDR
+1329 
-1336 VALLQVKNAED
+1336 
-1347 LVKYFTTRI
+1347 
-1356 DKLTISDDY
+1356 
-1365 IASGFI
+1365 
-1371 MATLLDTDS
+1371 
-1380 LTLDKFKD
+1380 
-1388 FVPIGLTEDQFAEY
+1388 
-1402 MKKRISEF
+1402 
-1410 NLIESMYRAI
+1410 
-1420 LINRIGN
+1420 
-1427 YSLGINLTT
+1427 
-1436 SDYQFVNNQ
+1436 
-1445 FDKPNSDLV
+1445 
-1454 HIDENYSNDT
+1454 
-1464 VLYDYGDGFAKVY
+1464 
-1477 IEKNIYNAFKTGALK
+1477 
-1492 PSRLYTRASK
+1492 
-1502 FDYIIITHGVSNP
+1502 
-1515 SSDEWKIF
+1515 
-1523 NITINGK
+1523 
-1530 KFKDAKSLIKY
+1530 
-1541 LGKDKAVLFLVCNP
+1541 
-1555 DGKVIENY
+1555 
-1563 PKLVQGYTN
+1563 
-1572 IIFENGAYYK
+1572 
-1582 ANVYDMI
+1582 
-1589 NDILKEIHKHRKAL
+1589 
-1603 KYIYRMVINWVKN
+1603 
-1616 LKITEYPNYNY
+1616 
-1627 PIVYID
+1627 
-1633 NYHVLRMTSNKFN
+1633 
-1646 NISEFISE
+1646 
-1654 GNQII
+1654 
-1659 TFINN
+1659 
-1664 YRDMLDRAKYI
+1664 
-1675 FEMILKV
+1675 
-1682 YYNMIAENGYY
+1682 
-1693 WATTN
+1693 
-1698 TNDKVLI
+1698 
-1705 PGFRHINP
+1705 
-1713 IVAGMVYKSLDECLT
+1713 
-1728 DAREFYDTHEELIE
+1728 
-1742 SWGNITIFKSKLG
+1742 
-1755 YDTPGYTKRSED
+1755 
-1767 HMVISFDQLSDYLGN
+1767 
-1782 MNEDAYQLQGI
+1782 EDAYQLQGI
-1793 DRDQQDVISKK
+1793 DRDQQDAISKK

-1839 KEKQLAKARKAKKK
+1839 KDKQLAKARKAKKK

-1891 FFDNTPGVANA
+1891 FFDTTPGVANA

-1924 NESVDD
+1924 NESTDD

-1995 HNPPYTNKGVTYALY
+1995 HNPPYTNEGVNYALY
-2010 CIPVTSSQLAAM
+2010 YIPVTGSQLAAM

-2033 TKFRYDFAGLFK
+2033 TKFRYNFAGLFK

-2121 RIESIRRTQ
+2121 RIESIRRAQ
-2130 QRAVQSTNIPV
+2130 QKVVQSTNIPV

-2291 AYDASIYSDKITV
+2291 AYDASIYSDKVTV

>member
-16 GHTPHH
+16 GHTSHH

-60 LNELKRLVQNI
+60 LNELKHLVQNI

-119 MINIQRSDVDDA
+119 MINIHGHLHTEKRSDVDDA
-131 NHINAYREDYYKHP
+131 NHINAYREEYYKHP
-145 IEISELIQNA
+145 VEISELIQGA

-167 VSEIADAKT
+167 TGEITDAKT
-176 GKAYDASRILYLT
+176 GRVYDTSRVLYLT

-194 DMLKPVDEAFVGN
+194 DILKPVDEAFVGN

-320 EFEDIDDMKTEILS
+320 EFEDVDDMKTEILS

-346 ETIFHSVNHSYL
+346 ETIFHSVNPSYL

-370 IFGEDGLVNESA
+370 VFGEDGLVNESA

-439 WMNHDDKL
+439 WMNQDNKL

-463 IVSLEIIPEFKG
+463 IVSLEILPEYKG

-529 KAKINES
+529 KEKINES
-536 FAICGLHNSIIKVD
+536 FAICGLPHSIIKVD

-566 CDMVQLGS
+566 CDNVQLGN

-583 RIRNLWAITEQNSS
+583 RIRNIWAITEQNSS
-597 PLGGRGVDYSYVI
+597 PLGGRGIDYSYVI
-610 NLDMIPKNIDK
+610 NLDMVPKNIDK

-636 TSDQRTIEAGCPNAL
+636 TSNQRTIETGCPNAL

-681 QNWFNMIQCYQRTV
+681 QNWFNMIQCYQRTI

-713 DPKILISSTLK
+713 DPKILISSALK

-749 ATYDLSK
+749 ATYDLEK
-756 YTDLI
+756 YNRL
-761 VPGTMQS
+761 VG
-768 SPFSGKK
+768 GKLESQTNLPMK
-775 ITSFVD
+775 KLTTFMD

-789 ITPETIDKIALKQV
+789 VTPETIDKVALKQC
-803 KSAQDLVDYYNSRLE
+803 KTANDLINYYKGRLSE
-818 SFTDYSSGS
+818 YIDPRKPG
-827 YLGSADVLWTL
+827 YLGSAYTL
-838 LFNMNNFSINNW
+838 ALLLNNLKDPKINVW
-850 EKFIP
+850 ENFVP
-855 TKLSEVEFA
+855 TGLSDKQFA
-864 QYMDKRFAELDEI
+864 EYMDMRFAELDDI
-877 EKMYQDI
+877 EKVYQKVI
-884 MINNIGAM
+884 LNNIGSYKM
-892 RLSEVIIDAKSE
+892 SIGDAKSFM
-904 LDAKDS
+904 DDQS
-910 KFCKVST
+910 SDDWVKVTTS
-917 KKDGTVVYDYGK
+917 KDGTKVYDYQQDGF
-929 DLGKVFIGS
+929 GKVYVNANI
-938 DVYNDDNDKFKT
+938 YRKNYAI
-950 TIKPSRFFTRVHEY
+950 IKPSRLFSQAKEY
-964 DYIIVTHGKID
+964 DHIIITHGLESGSD
-975 GNPNL
+975 NPSL
-980 WEIEHITIDKN
+980 WKIEHVSINNTPCYTVQELIDT
-991 ACYMVS
+991 
-997 ELLDDIGTDK
+997 IGTTD

-1012 ICNPKGRQISGKYKN
+1012 ICNPNGKKLHNKYQN
-1027 VTYSTNYVLDE
+1027 VTYATTDVLME
-1038 SAIPSN
+1038 SALFNSKLD
-1044 INIHDTIQTK
+1044 IHADI
-1054 ISIIKTKIK
+1054 IDRVSIIKSQIKSLKRQKKTITKWLDENPETKFISNK
-1063 QLQKINK
+1063 FKFLWIDHSINK
-1070 RINIEAVKSTSDVE
+1070 LHLPTITELPNMMSKRDSIIITIDQYMTMLEAAKVIFRSMDNIYY
-1084 FGFIVIRNTNK
+1084 NTI
-1095 KNLYPYLEYIKEN
+1095 P
-1108 VDFRHKY
+1108 
-1115 THFIINDYIYAL
+1115 
-1127 ESAKTIFKWMNKVY
+1127 ES
-1141 FNSMPETGYY
+1141 GYY
-1151 WTYQHNHCPIIM
+1151 WLYDSIPNLPVLKHRYSNPIVTGM
-1163 TIYDNPV
+1163 
-1170 IGGAVFSTIDE
+1170 VFSTIE
-1181 CISDARDYL
+1181 NCISDAEEYSQYMDI
-1190 DDIYG
+1190 DPVTHIKNTDSSIDIY
-1195 SGEYTI
+1195 EA
-1201 SIYKAIKGHPLPGQR
+1201 KRGHDLPGNCNH
-1216 IRIDESTFID
+1216 INENKSIGYGEFIKST
-1226 SHDVR
+1226 
-1231 ECMTITIPEETN
+1231 TITQKDD
-1243 NLNEILM
+1243 LNEILM

-1259 ADDEAG
+1259 ADDDAG

-1273 IKLSTDDQGVI
+1273 IKLSTDDEGVI
-1284 AEATYDLEK
+1284 A
-1293 YRKKYQFDSGKYAK
+1293 
-1307 EFINDKKLTSLID
+1307 
-1320 DLLDANIKI
+1320 
-1329 SPQTIDR
+1329 
-1336 VALLQVKNAED
+1336 
-1347 LVKYFTTRI
+1347 
-1356 DKLTISDDY
+1356 
-1365 IASGFI
+1365 
-1371 MATLLDTDS
+1371 
-1380 LTLDKFKD
+1380 
-1388 FVPIGLTEDQFAEY
+1388 
-1402 MKKRISEF
+1402 
-1410 NLIESMYRAI
+1410 
-1420 LINRIGN
+1420 
-1427 YSLGINLTT
+1427 
-1436 SDYQFVNNQ
+1436 
-1445 FDKPNSDLV
+1445 
-1454 HIDENYSNDT
+1454 
-1464 VLYDYGDGFAKVY
+1464 
-1477 IEKNIYNAFKTGALK
+1477 
-1492 PSRLYTRASK
+1492 
-1502 FDYIIITHGVSNP
+1502 
-1515 SSDEWKIF
+1515 
-1523 NITINGK
+1523 
-1530 KFKDAKSLIKY
+1530 
-1541 LGKDKAVLFLVCNP
+1541 
-1555 DGKVIENY
+1555 
-1563 PKLVQGYTN
+1563 
-1572 IIFENGAYYK
+1572 
-1582 ANVYDMI
+1582 
-1589 NDILKEIHKHRKAL
+1589 
-1603 KYIYRMVINWVKN
+1603 
-1616 LKITEYPNYNY
+1616 
-1627 PIVYID
+1627 
-1633 NYHVLRMTSNKFN
+1633 
-1646 NISEFISE
+1646 
-1654 GNQII
+1654 
-1659 TFINN
+1659 
-1664 YRDMLDRAKYI
+1664 
-1675 FEMILKV
+1675 
-1682 YYNMIAENGYY
+1682 
-1693 WATTN
+1693 
-1698 TNDKVLI
+1698 
-1705 PGFRHINP
+1705 
-1713 IVAGMVYKSLDECLT
+1713 
-1728 DAREFYDTHEELIE
+1728 
-1742 SWGNITIFKSKLG
+1742 
-1755 YDTPGYTKRSED
+1755 
-1767 HMVISFDQLSDYLGN
+1767 
-1782 MNEDAYQLQGI
+1782 EDAYQLQGI

-1853 IAKKRELE
+1853 IAKKRELD

-1891 FFDNTPGVANA
+1891 FFDSTPGVANA

-1924 NESVDD
+1924 NEAADD
-1930 RTLYPVYVL
+1930 RTLYPAYVL

-1953 ATGSHF
+1953 AIGSHF

-1995 HNPPYTNKGVTYALY
+1995 HNPPYTNEGVNYALY
-2010 CIPVTSSQLAAM
+2010 CIPVTGSQLAAM

-2089 DFLYTNFALYV
+2089 NFLYTNFALYV

-2121 RIESIRRTQ
+2121 RIESIRRAQ

-2291 AYDASIYSDKITV
+2291 AYDASIYSDKIIV

>member
-60 LNELKRLVQNI
+60 LNELKHLVQNI

-119 MINIQRSDVDDA
+119 MINVHGHLHTEKRSDVDDA

-145 IEISELIQNA
+145 VEISELIQGA

-167 VSEIADAKT
+167 TGEITDAKT
-176 GKAYDASRILYLT
+176 GSVYDTSRVLYLT

-320 EFEDIDDMKTEILS
+320 EFENVDDMKTEILS

-346 ETIFHSVNHSYL
+346 ATIFHSVNHSYL

-370 IFGEDGLVNESA
+370 VFGEDGLVNES
-382 AKSEID
+382 
-388 KDFIPKEKIKL
+388 
-399 SSLKKIRITEE
+399 
-410 LINKYKK
+410 
-417 DYPVLRH
+417 
-424 VRCKDTKEYICDGYM
+424 
-439 WMNHDDKL
+439 
-447 VCYVG
+447 
-452 SCEYTD
+452 
-458 DHTKW
+458 
-463 IVSLEIIPEFKG
+463 
-475 HGLSKQI
+475 
-482 LDFATKTM
+482 
-490 NCKYLSVNKDNKLAK
+490 
-505 SIYDKY
+505 
-511 GFKVYTTDDNMY
+511 
-523 YMTIDP
+523 
-529 KAKINES
+529 
-536 FAICGLHNSIIKVD
+536 FAIGGLPNSIIKVD
-550 DQDYGDAG
+550 DQDYGDNG
-558 LVSCIDWF
+558 LVSSINWF

-610 NLDMIPKNIDK
+610 NLDMVPKNIDK

-636 TSDQRTIEAGCPNAL
+636 TSDQRTIEAGCSNAL

-713 DPKILISSTLK
+713 DPKILISSALK

-749 ATYDLSK
+749 ATYDLEK
-756 YTDLI
+756 YNKL
-761 VPGTMQS
+761 VG
-768 SPFSGKK
+768 GKLESQTNLPMK
-775 ITSFVD
+775 KLTTFID

-789 ITPETIDKIALKQV
+789 VTPETIDKVALKQCKTANDLINYYKGRLSEYIDPR
-803 KSAQDLVDYYNSRLE
+803 KS
-818 SFTDYSSGS
+818 G
-827 YLGSADVLWTL
+827 YLGSAYTL
-838 LFNMNNFSINNW
+838 ALLLNNLKDPKINVW
-850 EKFIP
+850 ENFVP
-855 TKLSEVEFA
+855 TGLSDKQFTE
-864 QYMDKRFAELDEI
+864 YMDMRFAELDNI
-877 EKMYQDI
+877 EKLYQKVI
-884 MINNIGAM
+884 LNNIGSYKM
-892 RLSEVIIDAKSE
+892 SIGDAKSFM
-904 LDAKDS
+904 DDQTS
-910 KFCKVST
+910 DDWVKVTTS
-917 KKDGTVVYDYGK
+917 KDGTKVYYYQQDGF
-929 DLGKVFIGS
+929 GKVYVNANI
-938 DVYNDDNDKFKT
+938 YRNNYAI
-950 TIKPSRFFTRVHEY
+950 IKPSRLFSQAKEY
-964 DYIIVTHGKID
+964 DYIIITHGLESTMD
-975 GNPNL
+975 NPSL
-980 WEIEHITIDKN
+980 WKIEHVSINNTPCYTVQELIDT
-991 ACYMVS
+991 
-997 ELLDDIGTDK
+997 IGTTD

-1012 ICNPKGRQISGKYKN
+1012 ICNPNGKKLHNKYQN
-1027 VTYSTNYVLDE
+1027 VTYATTDVLME
-1038 SAIPSN
+1038 SALFNSKLD
-1044 INIHDTIQTK
+1044 IHADIMDRV
-1054 ISIIKTKIK
+1054 SIIKSQIKSLKRQKKTITKWLDENPETKFISNK
-1063 QLQKINK
+1063 FKFLWIDHSINK
-1070 RINIEAVKSTSDVE
+1070 LHLPTITELPNMMSKRDSIIITIDQYMTMLEAAKVIFRSMDNIYY
-1084 FGFIVIRNTNK
+1084 NTI
-1095 KNLYPYLEYIKEN
+1095 P
-1108 VDFRHKY
+1108 
-1115 THFIINDYIYAL
+1115 
-1127 ESAKTIFKWMNKVY
+1127 ES
-1141 FNSMPETGYY
+1141 GYY
-1151 WTYQHNHCPIIM
+1151 WLYDSIPNLPVLNHRYSNPIVTGM
-1163 TIYDNPV
+1163 
-1170 IGGAVFSTIDE
+1170 VFSTIE
-1181 CISDARDYL
+1181 NCISDAEEYSQYMDI
-1190 DDIYG
+1190 DPVTHIKNTDPSIDIY
-1195 SGEYTI
+1195 EA
-1201 SIYKAIKGHPLPGQR
+1201 KRGHALPGNCNH
-1216 IRIDESTFID
+1216 INENNSIGYGEFIKST
-1226 SHDVR
+1226 
-1231 ECMTITIPEETN
+1231 TITQKDD
-1243 NLNEILM
+1243 LNEILM

-1273 IKLSTDDQGVI
+1273 IKLSTDNQGVI
-1284 AEATYDLEK
+1284 A
-1293 YRKKYQFDSGKYAK
+1293 
-1307 EFINDKKLTSLID
+1307 
-1320 DLLDANIKI
+1320 
-1329 SPQTIDR
+1329 
-1336 VALLQVKNAED
+1336 
-1347 LVKYFTTRI
+1347 
-1356 DKLTISDDY
+1356 
-1365 IASGFI
+1365 
-1371 MATLLDTDS
+1371 
-1380 LTLDKFKD
+1380 
-1388 FVPIGLTEDQFAEY
+1388 
-1402 MKKRISEF
+1402 
-1410 NLIESMYRAI
+1410 
-1420 LINRIGN
+1420 
-1427 YSLGINLTT
+1427 
-1436 SDYQFVNNQ
+1436 
-1445 FDKPNSDLV
+1445 
-1454 HIDENYSNDT
+1454 
-1464 VLYDYGDGFAKVY
+1464 
-1477 IEKNIYNAFKTGALK
+1477 
-1492 PSRLYTRASK
+1492 
-1502 FDYIIITHGVSNP
+1502 
-1515 SSDEWKIF
+1515 
-1523 NITINGK
+1523 
-1530 KFKDAKSLIKY
+1530 
-1541 LGKDKAVLFLVCNP
+1541 
-1555 DGKVIENY
+1555 
-1563 PKLVQGYTN
+1563 
-1572 IIFENGAYYK
+1572 
-1582 ANVYDMI
+1582 
-1589 NDILKEIHKHRKAL
+1589 
-1603 KYIYRMVINWVKN
+1603 
-1616 LKITEYPNYNY
+1616 
-1627 PIVYID
+1627 
-1633 NYHVLRMTSNKFN
+1633 
-1646 NISEFISE
+1646 
-1654 GNQII
+1654 
-1659 TFINN
+1659 
-1664 YRDMLDRAKYI
+1664 
-1675 FEMILKV
+1675 
-1682 YYNMIAENGYY
+1682 
-1693 WATTN
+1693 
-1698 TNDKVLI
+1698 
-1705 PGFRHINP
+1705 
-1713 IVAGMVYKSLDECLT
+1713 
-1728 DAREFYDTHEELIE
+1728 
-1742 SWGNITIFKSKLG
+1742 
-1755 YDTPGYTKRSED
+1755 
-1767 HMVISFDQLSDYLGN
+1767 
-1782 MNEDAYQLQGI
+1782 EDAYQLQWI

-1891 FFDNTPGVANA
+1891 FFDSTPGVANA

-1915 DKVKFFDPI
+1915 DKVKFFDTI
-1924 NESVDD
+1924 NESADD

-1977 RKTRLTELSN
+1977 RKTKLTELSN

-1995 HNPPYTNKGVTYALY
+1995 HNPPYTNEGVTYALY

-2121 RIESIRRTQ
+2121 RIESIRRTK
-2130 QRAVQSTNIPV
+2130 QRVVQSTNIPV

-2220 NEQGVVDQLCRVH
+2220 NEQGVVDQLCRIH

-2281 ARNPQFNFQT
+2281 AHNPQFNFQT

>member
-1 MKSVWVGTDWHVWSI
+1 MKSVWVGTDWHVWSV

-99 DVCVINQVA
+99 DVCIINQVA

-119 MINIQRSDVDDA
+119 MINIHGHLHIEKRSDVDDA

-167 VSEIADAKT
+167 VGEITDAKT
-176 GKAYDASRILYLT
+176 GNAYDASRILYLT

-320 EFEDIDDMKTEILS
+320 EFENIDDMKTEILS
-334 LYRDRIE
+334 LYQDRIE

-346 ETIFHSVNHSYL
+346 ETIFHSVNPSYL
-358 KPGRDPQEILKD
+358 KPGRDPQEILKN
-370 IFGEDGLVNESA
+370 IFGEDGLVNES
-382 AKSEID
+382 
-388 KDFIPKEKIKL
+388 
-399 SSLKKIRITEE
+399 
-410 LINKYKK
+410 
-417 DYPVLRH
+417 
-424 VRCKDTKEYICDGYM
+424 
-439 WMNHDDKL
+439 
-447 VCYVG
+447 
-452 SCEYTD
+452 
-458 DHTKW
+458 
-463 IVSLEIIPEFKG
+463 
-475 HGLSKQI
+475 
-482 LDFATKTM
+482 
-490 NCKYLSVNKDNKLAK
+490 
-505 SIYDKY
+505 
-511 GFKVYTTDDNMY
+511 
-523 YMTIDP
+523 
-529 KAKINES
+529 
-536 FAICGLHNSIIKVD
+536 FAIGGLPNSIIKVD
-550 DQDYGDAG
+550 DQDYGDDG
-558 LVSCIDWF
+558 LVSSINWF

-610 NLDMIPKNIDK
+610 NLDMVPKNIDK
-621 FSLMKFICLFDILVT
+621 FSLMKFVCLFDILVT

-681 QNWFNMIQCYQRTV
+681 QNWFNMIQCYQRTI

-713 DPKILISSTLK
+713 DPKILISSALK

-731 VNNESAMSQYECL
+731 VNNESAMSQYEFL

-749 ATYDLSK
+749 ATYDLEK
-756 YTDLI
+756 YNRL
-761 VPGTMQS
+761 VG
-768 SPFSGKK
+768 GKLESQTNLPMK
-775 ITSFVD
+775 KLTTFMD

-789 ITPETIDKIALKQV
+789 ITPETIDKVSLKQC
-803 KSAQDLVDYYNSRLE
+803 KTANDLINYYKGRLSE
-818 SFTDYSSGS
+818 YIDPRKPG
-827 YLGSADVLWTL
+827 YLGSAYTL
-838 LFNMNNFSINNW
+838 ALLLNNIKDPEINVW
-850 EKFIP
+850 ENFVP
-855 TKLSEVEFA
+855 TGLSDKQFA
-864 QYMDKRFAELDEI
+864 EYMDMRFAELDDI
-877 EKMYQDI
+877 EKLYQKVI
-884 MINNIGAM
+884 LNNIGSYKM
-892 RLSEVIIDAKSE
+892 SIGNAKSFM
-904 LDAKDS
+904 DDQTS
-910 KFCKVST
+910 DDWVKVTTS
-917 KKDGTVVYDYGK
+917 KDGTKVYDYQQDGF
-929 DLGKVFIGS
+929 GKVYVNANI
-938 DVYNDDNDKFKT
+938 YRKNYAI
-950 TIKPSRFFTRVHEY
+950 IKPSRLFSRAKEY
-964 DYIIVTHGKID
+964 DYIIITHGLESPPN
-975 GNPNL
+975 NPSL
-980 WEIEHITIDKN
+980 WKIEHVSINNIPCYTVQELIDT
-991 ACYMVS
+991 
-997 ELLDDIGTDK
+997 IGTTDK
-1007 KVLLL
+1007 ILLL
-1012 ICNPKGRQISGKYKN
+1012 ICNPNGKKLHNKYQN
-1027 VTYSTNYVLDE
+1027 VTYATTDVLME
-1038 SAIPSN
+1038 SALFNSKLD
-1044 INIHDTIQTK
+1044 IHADIMDRV
-1054 ISIIKTKIK
+1054 SIIKSQIKSLKRQKKTITKWLDENPETKFISNK
-1063 QLQKINK
+1063 FKFLWIDHSINK
-1070 RINIEAVKSTSDVE
+1070 LHLPTITELPNMISKRDSIIITIDQYMTMLEAAKVIFRSMDNIYY
-1084 FGFIVIRNTNK
+1084 NTI
-1095 KNLYPYLEYIKEN
+1095 P
-1108 VDFRHKY
+1108 
-1115 THFIINDYIYAL
+1115 
-1127 ESAKTIFKWMNKVY
+1127 ES
-1141 FNSMPETGYY
+1141 GYY
-1151 WTYQHNHCPIIM
+1151 WLYDSIPNLPVLNHRYSNPIVTGM
-1163 TIYDNPV
+1163 
-1170 IGGAVFSTIDE
+1170 VFSTIE
-1181 CISDARDYL
+1181 NCISDAEEYSQYMDI
-1190 DDIYG
+1190 DPVTHTKNNDPSIDIY
-1195 SGEYTI
+1195 EA
-1201 SIYKAIKGHPLPGQR
+1201 KRGHALPGNCNY
-1216 IRIDESTFID
+1216 INENKSIGYGEFIKST
-1226 SHDVR
+1226 
-1231 ECMTITIPEETN
+1231 TITQKDD
-1243 NLNEILM
+1243 LNEILM

-1273 IKLSTDDQGVI
+1273 IKLSTDDQGVM
-1284 AEATYDLEK
+1284 AEAVYNFDK
-1293 YRKKYQFDSGKYAK
+1293 YRELYNFDEGKYK
-1307 EFINDKKLTSLID
+1307 DSFKGDTKLTSLVE
-1320 DLLDANIKI
+1320 DLLDANIKV
-1329 SPQTIDR
+1329 SPESIDR
-1336 VALLQVKNAED
+1336 VALSNVKSAES
-1347 LVKYFTTRI
+1347 LVKYFSERI
-1356 DKLTISDDY
+1356 EDLTESDSFV
-1365 IASGFI
+1365 ASGFI
-1371 MATLLDTDS
+1371 FATLLNNTNGS
-1380 LTLDKFKD
+1380 MNLEKFSD
-1388 FVPIGLTEDQFAEY
+1388 FVPTNLNEDEFSKY
-1402 MKKRISEF
+1402 MEKRF
-1410 NLIESMYRAI
+1410 NELKLIDSIYQEILKNNIANYALGVSLSSDDILKAKTIIDSDKTIINTNYAI
-1420 LINRIGN
+1420 
-1427 YSLGINLTT
+1427 
-1436 SDYQFVNNQ
+1436 
-1445 FDKPNSDLV
+1445 
-1454 HIDENYSNDT
+1454 DT
-1464 VLYDYGDGFAKVY
+1464 VKYSYGDGFATVF
-1477 IEKNIYNAFKTGALK
+1477 INKNIYNQYGSLTLK
-1492 PSRLYTRASK
+1492 PSRLYGRASMY
-1502 FDYIIITHGVSNP
+1502 DYIIITHGKSDP
-1515 SSDEWKIF
+1515 SSGKWKVEP
-1523 NITINGK
+1523 ITINRRT
-1530 KFKDAKSLIKY
+1530 FIDAKSIVSY
-1541 LGKDKAVLFLVCNP
+1541 LGKNASVLFLICNP
-1555 DGKVIENY
+1555 DGKLIEGY
-1563 PKLVQGYTN
+1563 PKLTYSKTN
-1572 IIFENGAYYK
+1572 TLFEK
-1582 ANVYDMI
+1582 VSLTKSYDMI
-1589 NDILKEIHKHRKAL
+1589 NKTIDHLNKRKRQLKTIYNIFNKWYYKHHPISYPKYVYPQIEFTRYSELTLRKVKFTDVNEFYSVGNSILST
-1603 KYIYRMVINWVKN
+1603 INK
-1616 LKITEYPNYNY
+1616 
-1627 PIVYID
+1627 
-1633 NYHVLRMTSNKFN
+1633 
-1646 NISEFISE
+1646 
-1654 GNQII
+1654 
-1659 TFINN
+1659 
-1664 YRDMLDRAKYI
+1664 YRDMLTKSIYI
-1675 FEMILKV
+1675 LRLFIKV
-1682 YYNMIAENGYY
+1682 YYNLIPENGYY
-1693 WATTN
+1693 WIAERLN
-1698 TNDKVLI
+1698 KKILI
-1705 PGFRHINP
+1705 PGISTINP
-1713 IVAGMVYKSLDECLT
+1713 FIVGNVSTLEECYQEIL
-1728 DAREFYDTHEELIE
+1728 EFYENDDSLIE
-1742 SWGNITIFKSKLG
+1742 HWGDIAIYKNHKNSDTICTNECTRTTFNSL
-1755 YDTPGYTKRSED
+1755 
-1767 HMVISFDQLSDYLGN
+1767 I
-1782 MNEDAYQLQGI
+1782 NEDAYQLQGI

-1839 KEKQLAKARKAKKK
+1839 KDRQLAKARKAKKK

-1861 KKKEEFKSKFNKKN
+1861 KKREEFKSKFNKKN

-1891 FFDNTPGVANA
+1891 FFDSTPGVANA

-1907 TGYKFEML
+1907 TGYNFEML
-1915 DKVKFFDPI
+1915 DKVKFFDSI
-1924 NESVDD
+1924 NESADD

-1995 HNPPYTNKGVTYALY
+1995 HNPPYTNEGVTYALY

-2045 NFFGIADNPEQRWF
+2045 NFLGIADNPEQRWF

-2121 RIESIRRTQ
+2121 RIESIRRAQ

>member
-1 MKSVWVGTDWHVWSI
+1 MKNVWVGTDWHVWSV

-22 PYQSVSNIRQL
+22 PYQSASNIRQL

-60 LNELKRLVQNI
+60 LNELKCLVQNI

-119 MINIQRSDVDDA
+119 MINIHGHLHTEKRSDVDDA
-131 NHINAYREDYYKHP
+131 NHINAYRENYYKYP
-145 IEISELIQNA
+145 VEISELIQNA
-155 YDKWLKDRAVHK
+155 YDKWLKDRAVHR
-167 VSEIADAKT
+167 VGEIADAKT
-176 GKAYDASRILYLT
+176 GRIYDTSRVLYLT

-320 EFEDIDDMKTEILS
+320 EFENVDDMKTEILS

-346 ETIFHSVNHSYL
+346 ETIFHSVNPSYL

-370 IFGEDGLVNESA
+370 VFGEDGLVNES
-382 AKSEID
+382 
-388 KDFIPKEKIKL
+388 
-399 SSLKKIRITEE
+399 
-410 LINKYKK
+410 
-417 DYPVLRH
+417 
-424 VRCKDTKEYICDGYM
+424 
-439 WMNHDDKL
+439 
-447 VCYVG
+447 
-452 SCEYTD
+452 
-458 DHTKW
+458 
-463 IVSLEIIPEFKG
+463 
-475 HGLSKQI
+475 
-482 LDFATKTM
+482 
-490 NCKYLSVNKDNKLAK
+490 
-505 SIYDKY
+505 
-511 GFKVYTTDDNMY
+511 
-523 YMTIDP
+523 
-529 KAKINES
+529 
-536 FAICGLHNSIIKVD
+536 FAIKGLHNSIIKVD
-550 DQDYGDAG
+550 DQDYGDDG
-558 LVSCIDWF
+558 LVSSINWF

-610 NLDMIPKNIDK
+610 NLDMVPKNIDK

-636 TSDQRTIEAGCPNAL
+636 TSDQRTIEAGCSNAL

-681 QNWFNMIQCYQRTV
+681 QKWFNMIQCYQRTI

-700 DLLVRDLFWNKEV
+700 DLLIRDLFWNKEV
-713 DPKILISSTLK
+713 DPKILISSALK

-749 ATYDLSK
+749 GKT
-756 YTDLI
+756 I
-761 VPGTMQS
+761 
-768 SPFSGKK
+768 GKK
-775 ITSFVD
+775 SD
-781 DLLDANIK
+781 D
-789 ITPETIDKIALKQV
+789 
-803 KSAQDLVDYYNSRLE
+803 
-818 SFTDYSSGS
+818 
-827 YLGSADVLWTL
+827 
-838 LFNMNNFSINNW
+838 
-850 EKFIP
+850 
-855 TKLSEVEFA
+855 
-864 QYMDKRFAELDEI
+864 
-877 EKMYQDI
+877 
-884 MINNIGAM
+884 
-892 RLSEVIIDAKSE
+892 
-904 LDAKDS
+904 
-910 KFCKVST
+910 
-917 KKDGTVVYDYGK
+917 
-929 DLGKVFIGS
+929 
-938 DVYNDDNDKFKT
+938 
-950 TIKPSRFFTRVHEY
+950 
-964 DYIIVTHGKID
+964 
-975 GNPNL
+975 
-980 WEIEHITIDKN
+980 
-991 ACYMVS
+991 
-997 ELLDDIGTDK
+997 
-1007 KVLLL
+1007 
-1012 ICNPKGRQISGKYKN
+1012 
-1027 VTYSTNYVLDE
+1027 
-1038 SAIPSN
+1038 
-1044 INIHDTIQTK
+1044 
-1054 ISIIKTKIK
+1054 
-1063 QLQKINK
+1063 
-1070 RINIEAVKSTSDVE
+1070 
-1084 FGFIVIRNTNK
+1084 
-1095 KNLYPYLEYIKEN
+1095 
-1108 VDFRHKY
+1108 
-1115 THFIINDYIYAL
+1115 
-1127 ESAKTIFKWMNKVY
+1127 
-1141 FNSMPETGYY
+1141 
-1151 WTYQHNHCPIIM
+1151 
-1163 TIYDNPV
+1163 
-1170 IGGAVFSTIDE
+1170 
-1181 CISDARDYL
+1181 
-1190 DDIYG
+1190 
-1195 SGEYTI
+1195 
-1201 SIYKAIKGHPLPGQR
+1201 
-1216 IRIDESTFID
+1216 
-1226 SHDVR
+1226 
-1231 ECMTITIPEETN
+1231 
-1243 NLNEILM
+1243 LNEILM

-1273 IKLSTDDQGVI
+1273 VKLSTDDQGVI

-1336 VALLQVKNAED
+1336 TALLQVKNAEE

-1388 FVPIGLTEDQFAEY
+1388 FVPIGLSEDQFAEY

-1410 NLIESMYRAI
+1410 DLIESMYRAI

-1427 YSLGINLTT
+1427 YSLGINLST
-1436 SDYQFVNNQ
+1436 SDYQYVNNQ

-1502 FDYIIITHGVSNP
+1502 FDYIIITHGISNP

-1523 NITINGK
+1523 NITINSK

-1541 LGKDKAVLFLVCNP
+1541 LGKDKAVLFLACNP
-1555 DGKVIENY
+1555 DGKVIKNY

-1589 NDILKEIHKHRKAL
+1589 NDILKDIHKHRKTL
-1603 KYIYRMVINWVKN
+1603 KYIYKMVNNWVKN

-1633 NYHVLRMTSNKFN
+1633 DYHVLRMTSNKFN
-1646 NISEFISE
+1646 SVSEFISE

-1659 TFINN
+1659 AFINE

-1682 YYNMIAENGYY
+1682 YYNLIAENGYY

-1698 TNDKVLI
+1698 TNNKVLI

-1713 IVAGMVYKSLDECLT
+1713 IVTGMVYKSLDECLA

-1742 SWGNITIFKSKLG
+1742 SWGNITVFKSKLG

-1767 HMVISFDQLSDYLGN
+1767 QMVISFDQLSDYLGN
-1782 MNEDAYQLQGI
+1782 INEDAYQLQGI
-1793 DRDQQDVISKK
+1793 NRDQQDVISKK

-1924 NESVDD
+1924 NESADD

-1948 NAIKK
+1948 NAIKM

-1977 RKTRLTELSN
+1977 RKTKLTELSN

-1995 HNPPYTNKGVTYALY
+1995 HNPPYTNEGVNYALY
-2010 CIPVTSSQLAAM
+2010 CIPVTGSQLAAM

-2045 NFFGIADNPEQRWF
+2045 NFFGIADNPKQRWF

-2121 RIESIRRTQ
+2121 RIESIRRAQ

-2291 AYDASIYSDKITV
+2291 AYNASIYSDKITV

>member
-119 MINIQRSDVDDA
+119 MINIHGHLHSEKRSDVDDA

-167 VSEIADAKT
+167 VGEITDAKT

-278 VFIGYEPNNPKPGF
+278 IFIGYEPNNPKPGF

-320 EFEDIDDMKTEILS
+320 EFETVDDMKTEILS

-346 ETIFHSVNHSYL
+346 ETIFHSVNPSYL
-358 KPGRDPQEILKD
+358 KPGRDPQEILKN
-370 IFGEDGLVNESA
+370 IFGEDGLV
-382 AKSEID
+382 
-388 KDFIPKEKIKL
+388 
-399 SSLKKIRITEE
+399 
-410 LINKYKK
+410 
-417 DYPVLRH
+417 
-424 VRCKDTKEYICDGYM
+424 
-439 WMNHDDKL
+439 
-447 VCYVG
+447 
-452 SCEYTD
+452 
-458 DHTKW
+458 
-463 IVSLEIIPEFKG
+463 
-475 HGLSKQI
+475 
-482 LDFATKTM
+482 
-490 NCKYLSVNKDNKLAK
+490 
-505 SIYDKY
+505 
-511 GFKVYTTDDNMY
+511 
-523 YMTIDP
+523 
-529 KAKINES
+529 NES

-550 DQDYGDAG
+550 DQDYGDDG
-558 LVSCIDWF
+558 LVSCINWF

-574 QLIYIKTTN
+574 QVIYIKTTN

-597 PLGGRGVDYSYVI
+597 PLGGRGIDYSYVI
-610 NLDMIPKNIDK
+610 NLDMVPENIDK
-621 FSLMKFICLFDILVT
+621 FSLMKFVCLFDILVT

-681 QNWFNMIQCYQRTV
+681 QNWFNMIQCYQRTI
-695 NDTAV
+695 NNTAV

-713 DPKILISSTLK
+713 DPKILISSALK

-756 YTDLI
+756 YMDLI
-761 VPGTMQS
+761 VPGTTQRS
-768 SPFSGKK
+768 AFNGKK

-838 LFNMNNFSINNW
+838 LFNMDNFSVNNW

-855 TKLSEVEFA
+855 TNLSEVEFA

-892 RLSEVIIDAKSE
+892 RLSEAISDAKSE
-904 LDAKDS
+904 LDVKDS

-917 KKDGTVVYDYGK
+917 N
-929 DLGKVFIGS
+929 I
-938 DVYNDDNDKFKT
+938 
-950 TIKPSRFFTRVHEY
+950 PA
-964 DYIIVTHGKID
+964 
-975 GNPNL
+975 NL
-980 WEIEHITIDKN
+980 
-991 ACYMVS
+991 
-997 ELLDDIGTDK
+997 
-1007 KVLLL
+1007 
-1012 ICNPKGRQISGKYKN
+1012 
-1027 VTYSTNYVLDE
+1027 
-1038 SAIPSN
+1038 
-1044 INIHDTIQTK
+1044 NIHDTIQNK

-1063 QLQKINK
+1063 QLRRVSKQINT
-1070 RINIEAVKSTSDVE
+1070 EAVKSTSDVE

-1095 KNLYPYLEYIKEN
+1095 KDLYPRLECIKEN

-1115 THFIINDYIYAL
+1115 THFAINDYIYAL
-1127 ESAKTIFKWMNKVY
+1127 ESAKTIFKWMDKIY
-1141 FNSMPETGYY
+1141 FESMPEAGYY
-1151 WTYQHNHCPIIM
+1151 WTYQHSHCPIIM
-1163 TIYDNPV
+1163 TAHDNPV
-1170 IGGAVFSTIDE
+1170 VGGAVFSTIDE

-1190 DDIYG
+1190 DDIHG

-1201 SIYKAIKGHPLPGQR
+1201 NVYKAVKGHPLPGQR

-1226 SHDVR
+1226 SHDAK
-1231 ECMTITIPEETN
+1231 EGMTITVSEDDS
-1243 NLNEILM
+1243 LNEILM

-1284 AEATYDLEK
+1284 AESFVYDPK
-1293 YRKKYQFDSGKYAK
+1293 KFYKNPIDNRKFTLMIG
-1307 EFINDKKLTSLID
+1307 
-1320 DLLDANIKI
+1320 DLLEANIKI
-1329 SPQTIDR
+1329 NPETIDQDALAQVKSTEDLKDYYNAR
-1336 VALLQVKNAED
+1336 LTNYKNFDQNAYLSSAALLSN
-1347 LVKYFTTRI
+1347 LIYN
-1356 DKLTISDDY
+1356 L
-1365 IASGFI
+1365 
-1371 MATLLDTDS
+1371 
-1380 LTLDKFKD
+1380 KD
-1388 FVPIGLTEDQFAEY
+1388 PKINVWENFVPTGLSKQEFASY
-1402 MKKRISEF
+1402 METRFRELDF
-1410 NLIESMYRAI
+1410 IESMFQKLILHNINAI
-1420 LINRIGN
+1420 KLADADSAKDIQSQIKTLKKIVDKDP
-1427 YSLGINLTT
+1427 SFTT
-1436 SDYQFVNNQ
+1436 TLPDGTRKYTYGEGFG
-1445 FDKPNSDLV
+1445 
-1454 HIDENYSNDT
+1454 T
-1464 VLYDYGDGFAKVY
+1464 VYVGS
-1477 IEKNIYNAFKTGALK
+1477 NIYNDPIGFEVSK
-1492 PSRLYTRASK
+1492 PSRFIGRAALYDIIVVNHGK
-1502 FDYIIITHGVSNP
+1502 VNEFDNTWQMDPIYINT
-1515 SSDEWKIF
+1515 SD
-1523 NITINGK
+1523 GYK
-1530 KFKDAKSLIKY
+1530 KLTTVDILMKY
-1541 LGKDKAVLFLVCNP
+1541 LGKKAKVLLLICNP
-1555 DGKVIENY
+1555 DGKILREYTNVNY
-1563 PKLVQGYTN
+1563 PKTRVYLESAEAISDYGIHESIMDVITIIKIKQKSLDSVRKRVKKWYKKNNINKSNHNFGYLKFYVTKPISVLGKNDDPSIPQLISEITDTPEFDMVIDLFDEYIYFLN
-1572 IIFENGAYYK
+1572 IA
-1582 ANVYDMI
+1582 
-1589 NDILKEIHKHRKAL
+1589 KEIFKAVD
-1603 KYIYRMVINWVKN
+1603 KIYFKSIPE
-1616 LKITEYPNYNY
+1616 T
-1627 PIVYID
+1627 
-1633 NYHVLRMTSNKFN
+1633 
-1646 NISEFISE
+1646 
-1654 GNQII
+1654 
-1659 TFINN
+1659 
-1664 YRDMLDRAKYI
+1664 
-1675 FEMILKV
+1675 
-1682 YYNMIAENGYY
+1682 GYY
-1693 WATTN
+1693 WIHPVQAIGPNPLYCLSTTY
-1698 TNDKVLI
+1698 
-1705 PGFRHINP
+1705 GNP
-1713 IVAGMVYKSLDECLT
+1713 IIRGMKFNTIDECIEDIREYASINDLKSDVMIYETSNNQYLPGLGT
-1728 DAREFYDTHEELIE
+1728 DCGERVTRV
-1742 SWGNITIFKSKLG
+1742 TIDS
-1755 YDTPGYTKRSED
+1755 
-1767 HMVISFDQLSDYLGN
+1767 II
-1782 MNEDAYQLQGI
+1782 NEDAYQLQGI

-1829 ERKAEFKKKQ
+1829 VRKAEFKKKQ
-1839 KEKQLAKARKAKKK
+1839 KDKQLAKARKAKKK

-1861 KKKEEFKSKFNKKN
+1861 KKREEFKSKFNKKN

-1891 FFDNTPGVANA
+1891 FFDSTPGVANA

-1907 TGYKFEML
+1907 TGYKFDIL

-1924 NESVDD
+1924 NESTDD

-1995 HNPPYTNKGVTYALY
+1995 HNPPYTNEGVTYALY

-2109 QILVDKVTKKLL
+2109 QILVDKVTKKIL
-2121 RIESIRRTQ
+2121 RIESIRRAQ
-2130 QRAVQSTNIPV
+2130 QRAVQSTNIHV

>member
-1 MKSVWVGTDWHVWSI
+1 MKSVWVGTDWHVWSV

-167 VSEIADAKT
+167 VGEITDAKT

-216 SLSTVDTEEKLLK
+216 SLSTIDTEEKLLK

-320 EFEDIDDMKTEILS
+320 EFENIDDMKTEILS

-346 ETIFHSVNHSYL
+346 ETIFHSVNPSYL
-358 KPGRDPQEILKD
+358 KPGRDPQEILKN
-370 IFGEDGLVNESA
+370 IFGEDGLVNES
-382 AKSEID
+382 
-388 KDFIPKEKIKL
+388 
-399 SSLKKIRITEE
+399 
-410 LINKYKK
+410 
-417 DYPVLRH
+417 
-424 VRCKDTKEYICDGYM
+424 
-439 WMNHDDKL
+439 
-447 VCYVG
+447 
-452 SCEYTD
+452 
-458 DHTKW
+458 
-463 IVSLEIIPEFKG
+463 
-475 HGLSKQI
+475 
-482 LDFATKTM
+482 
-490 NCKYLSVNKDNKLAK
+490 
-505 SIYDKY
+505 
-511 GFKVYTTDDNMY
+511 
-523 YMTIDP
+523 
-529 KAKINES
+529 
-536 FAICGLHNSIIKVD
+536 FAIGGLPNSIIKVD
-550 DQDYGDAG
+550 DQDYGDNG

-610 NLDMIPKNIDK
+610 NLDMVPENIDK
-621 FSLMKFICLFDILVT
+621 FSLMKFVCLFDILVT
-636 TSDQRTIEAGCPNAL
+636 TSNQRTIEADCPNAL

-681 QNWFNMIQCYQRTV
+681 QNWFNMIQCYQRTI
-695 NDTAV
+695 NNTAV

-713 DPKILISSTLK
+713 DPKILISSALK
-724 NSMIACD
+724 NSIIACD

-761 VPGTMQS
+761 VPGTIQS

-838 LFNMNNFSINNW
+838 LFNMDNFSVNNW

-855 TKLSEVEFA
+855 TNLTEVEFA
-864 QYMDKRFAELDEI
+864 QYMNKRFAELDEI

-892 RLSEVIIDAKSE
+892 RLSEAIIDAKSE
-904 LDAKDS
+904 LDVKDS

-1012 ICNPKGRQISGKYKN
+1012 ICNPKERQISGKYKN

-1038 SAIPSN
+1038 SAVPSN

-1070 RINIEAVKSTSDVE
+1070 RINADAVKSTSDVE

-1095 KNLYPYLEYIKEN
+1095 KDLYPWLECIKEN

-1115 THFIINDYIYAL
+1115 THFAINDYIYAL
-1127 ESAKTIFKWMNKVY
+1127 ESAKTIFKWMDKIY
-1141 FNSMPETGYY
+1141 FESMPEAGYY
-1151 WTYQHNHCPIIM
+1151 WTYQHSHCPIIM
-1163 TIYDNPV
+1163 TAYDNPV
-1170 IGGAVFSTIDE
+1170 VGGAVFSTIDE

-1190 DDIYG
+1190 DDIHG

-1201 SIYKAIKGHPLPGQR
+1201 NIYKAVKGHPLPGQR
-1216 IRIDESTFID
+1216 IRVNESAFID
-1226 SHDVR
+1226 SHDTK
-1231 ECMTITIPEETN
+1231 EGMTITVSEDDS
-1243 NLNEILM
+1243 LNEILM

-1284 AEATYDLEK
+1284 AESFVYDPK
-1293 YRKKYQFDSGKYAK
+1293 KFYKNPIDNRKFTLMIG
-1307 EFINDKKLTSLID
+1307 
-1320 DLLDANIKI
+1320 DLLEANIKI
-1329 SPQTIDR
+1329 NPETIDR
-1336 VALLQVKNAED
+1336 DALAQVKSTEDLKDYYNTRLSNYKNFDNNAYLGSAALLSN
-1347 LVKYFTTRI
+1347 LIYN
-1356 DKLTISDDY
+1356 L
-1365 IASGFI
+1365 
-1371 MATLLDTDS
+1371 
-1380 LTLDKFKD
+1380 KD
-1388 FVPIGLTEDQFAEY
+1388 PKINVWENFVPTGLSKQEFASY
-1402 MKKRISEF
+1402 METRFRELDF
-1410 NLIESMYRAI
+1410 IESMFQKLILHNINAI
-1420 LINRIGN
+1420 KLADADSAKDIQSQIKTLKKIVDNDP
-1427 YSLGINLTT
+1427 SFTT
-1436 SDYQFVNNQ
+1436 TLPDGTHKYTYGEGFG
-1445 FDKPNSDLV
+1445 
-1454 HIDENYSNDT
+1454 T
-1464 VLYDYGDGFAKVY
+1464 VYVGS
-1477 IEKNIYNAFKTGALK
+1477 NIYNDPIGFEVSK
-1492 PSRLYTRASK
+1492 PSRFIGRAALYDIIVVNHGK
-1502 FDYIIITHGVSNP
+1502 VNEFDNTWQMDPIYINT
-1515 SSDEWKIF
+1515 SD
-1523 NITINGK
+1523 GYK
-1530 KFKDAKSLIKY
+1530 KLTTVDILMKY
-1541 LGKDKAVLFLVCNP
+1541 LGKKAKVLLLICNP
-1555 DGKVIENY
+1555 DGKILREYTNVNY
-1563 PKLVQGYTN
+1563 PKTRVYLESAEAISDYGIHESIMDVITIIKIKQKSLDSVRKQVKKWYKKNNINKSNHNFGYLKFYVTKPISLLGKIDDRSTPQLISEITN
-1572 IIFENGAYYK
+1572 TPEF
-1582 ANVYDMI
+1582 DMVI
-1589 NDILKEIHKHRKAL
+1589 DLFDEYIYFLNIAKEIFKAVDQ
-1603 KYIYRMVINWVKN
+1603 IYFKS
-1616 LKITEYPNYNY
+1616 ITE
-1627 PIVYID
+1627 
-1633 NYHVLRMTSNKFN
+1633 T
-1646 NISEFISE
+1646 
-1654 GNQII
+1654 
-1659 TFINN
+1659 
-1664 YRDMLDRAKYI
+1664 
-1675 FEMILKV
+1675 
-1682 YYNMIAENGYY
+1682 GYY
-1693 WATTN
+1693 WIHPVQAIGPNPLYSPEITY
-1698 TNDKVLI
+1698 
-1705 PGFRHINP
+1705 GNP
-1713 IVAGMVYKSLDECLT
+1713 IIRGMKFNTIDECIEDIKEYASINDLTSGVMVYETSNNQYLPG
-1728 DAREFYDTHEELIE
+1728 LIDY
-1742 SWGNITIFKSKLG
+1742 GKCITRVTVDKPI
-1755 YDTPGYTKRSED
+1755 
-1767 HMVISFDQLSDYLGN
+1767 
-1782 MNEDAYQLQGI
+1782 NEDAYQLQGI

-1839 KEKQLAKARKAKKK
+1839 KDKQLAKARKAKKK

-1861 KKKEEFKSKFNKKN
+1861 KKREEFKSKFNKKN

-1891 FFDNTPGVANA
+1891 FFDSTPGVANA

-1924 NESVDD
+1924 NESTDD
-1930 RTLYPVYVL
+1930 RTLYPVYIL

-1995 HNPPYTNKGVTYALY
+1995 HNPPYTNEGVTYALY

-2121 RIESIRRTQ
+2121 RIESIRRAQ

-2158 IFNYQMATMD
+2158 IFNYQMAIMD

>member
-1 MKSVWVGTDWHVWSI
+1 MKSVWVGTDWHVWSV
-16 GHTPHH
+16 GHAPHH

-194 DMLKPVDEAFVGN
+194 GMLKPVDEAFVGN

-320 EFEDIDDMKTEILS
+320 EFENVDDMKTEILS

-370 IFGEDGLVNESA
+370 VFGEDGLVNES
-382 AKSEID
+382 
-388 KDFIPKEKIKL
+388 
-399 SSLKKIRITEE
+399 
-410 LINKYKK
+410 
-417 DYPVLRH
+417 
-424 VRCKDTKEYICDGYM
+424 
-439 WMNHDDKL
+439 
-447 VCYVG
+447 
-452 SCEYTD
+452 
-458 DHTKW
+458 
-463 IVSLEIIPEFKG
+463 
-475 HGLSKQI
+475 
-482 LDFATKTM
+482 
-490 NCKYLSVNKDNKLAK
+490 
-505 SIYDKY
+505 
-511 GFKVYTTDDNMY
+511 
-523 YMTIDP
+523 
-529 KAKINES
+529 
-536 FAICGLHNSIIKVD
+536 FAICGLPNSIIKVD
-550 DQDYGDAG
+550 DQDYGDDG
-558 LVSCIDWF
+558 LVSSINWF

-610 NLDMIPKNIDK
+610 NLDMVPKNIDK

-667 FELPEEYMHPSKEV
+667 FELPEEFMHPSKEV

-695 NDTAV
+695 NNTAV

-713 DPKILISSTLK
+713 DPKVLISSALK
-724 NSMIACD
+724 NSMITCD
-731 VNNESAMSQYECL
+731 VNNESAMSQYEYL

-749 ATYDLSK
+749 VTYDLSK

-761 VPGTMQS
+761 IPGTMQS

-818 SFTDYSSGS
+818 SFADYSSGS

-855 TKLSEVEFA
+855 TNLSEVEFA
-864 QYMDKRFAELDEI
+864 QYMDKRFTELDEI

-892 RLSEVIIDAKSE
+892 RLSEAISDAKSK
-904 LDAKDS
+904 LDVKDS

-964 DYIIVTHGKID
+964 DYIIVAHGKVD

-980 WEIEHITIDKN
+980 WEISHITVDKN
-991 ACYMVS
+991 ACYTVS
-997 ELLDDIGTDK
+997 ELLDGIDTDK
-1007 KVLLL
+1007 KILLL
-1012 ICNPKGRQISGKYKN
+1012 ICNPNGRQINGKYKN
-1027 VTYSTNYVLDE
+1027 VTYSTNFVLDE

-1070 RINIEAVKSTSDVE
+1070 RINTEVVKSTSDVE

-1095 KNLYPYLEYIKEN
+1095 KDIYPRLECIKEN

-1115 THFIINDYIYAL
+1115 THFVINDYIYAL
-1127 ESAKTIFKWMNKVY
+1127 ESAKTVFKWMNKVY

-1163 TIYDNPV
+1163 TAYDNPV

-1190 DDIYG
+1190 DDIHG

-1226 SHDVR
+1226 SHDAR
-1231 ECMTITIPEETN
+1231 EGMTITIPEETD

-1273 IKLSTDDQGVI
+1273 VRLSTDDEGVI

-1371 MATLLDTDS
+1371 MATLLDIDS

-1410 NLIESMYRAI
+1410 DLIESMYRAI

-1464 VLYDYGDGFAKVY
+1464 VLYNYGDGFAKVY

-1804 YGIRAVGHET
+1804 YGIHAVGHET

-1829 ERKAEFKKKQ
+1829 ECKAEFKKKQ

-1875 EEVDISDIPY
+1875 EEVDISNIPY

-1987 GSFVKESI
+1987 GSFVKENI
-1995 HNPPYTNKGVTYALY
+1995 HNPPYTNEGVTYALY

-2059 CSRFVADIINA
+2059 CSRFVADSINA

-2121 RIESIRRTQ
+2121 RIESIRRAQ
-2130 QRAVQSTNIPV
+2130 QRAVQSTNILI

-2182 KIKLDKDGNIIIHRR
+2182 KIKLDKDDNIIIHRR

-2255 ADLKKQLIDLRSVM
+2255 VDLKKQLIDLRSVM

>member
-1 MKSVWVGTDWHVWSI
+1 MKSVWVGTDWHVWSV

-119 MINIQRSDVDDA
+119 MINIHGHLHSEKRSDVDDA

-155 YDKWLKDRAVHK
+155 YDKWLKDRAVHE
-167 VSEIADAKT
+167 VGEITDAKT

-245 DIEMARSRSASDFDI
+245 DIEMARSRNASDFDI

-320 EFEDIDDMKTEILS
+320 EFENIDDMKTEILS

-346 ETIFHSVNHSYL
+346 ETIFHSVNPSYL

-370 IFGEDGLVNESA
+370 IFGEDGLVNES
-382 AKSEID
+382 
-388 KDFIPKEKIKL
+388 
-399 SSLKKIRITEE
+399 
-410 LINKYKK
+410 
-417 DYPVLRH
+417 
-424 VRCKDTKEYICDGYM
+424 
-439 WMNHDDKL
+439 
-447 VCYVG
+447 
-452 SCEYTD
+452 
-458 DHTKW
+458 
-463 IVSLEIIPEFKG
+463 
-475 HGLSKQI
+475 
-482 LDFATKTM
+482 
-490 NCKYLSVNKDNKLAK
+490 
-505 SIYDKY
+505 
-511 GFKVYTTDDNMY
+511 
-523 YMTIDP
+523 
-529 KAKINES
+529 
-536 FAICGLHNSIIKVD
+536 FAIGGLPNSIIKVD
-550 DQDYGDAG
+550 DQDYGDDG

-574 QLIYIKTTN
+574 QVIYIKTTN

-610 NLDMIPKNIDK
+610 NLDMVPENIDK
-621 FSLMKFICLFDILVT
+621 FSLMKFVCLFDILVT

-681 QNWFNMIQCYQRTV
+681 QNWFNMIQCYQRTI
-695 NDTAV
+695 NNTAV

-713 DPKILISSTLK
+713 DPKILISSALK

-731 VNNESAMSQYECL
+731 VNNESAMSQYEFL

-749 ATYDLSK
+749 ATYDLEK
-756 YTDLI
+756 YNRL
-761 VPGTMQS
+761 VG
-768 SPFSGKK
+768 GKLESQTNLPMK
-775 ITSFVD
+775 KLTTFMD

-789 ITPETIDKIALKQV
+789 ITPETIDKVALKQC
-803 KSAQDLVDYYNSRLE
+803 KTANDLINYYKGRLSE
-818 SFTDYSSGS
+818 YIDPRKPG
-827 YLGSADVLWTL
+827 YLGSAYTL
-838 LFNMNNFSINNW
+838 ALLLNNIKDPEINVW
-850 EKFIP
+850 ENFVP
-855 TKLSEVEFA
+855 TGLSDKQFA
-864 QYMDKRFAELDEI
+864 EYMDMRFAELDDI
-877 EKMYQDI
+877 EKLYQKVI
-884 MINNIGAM
+884 LNNIGSYKM
-892 RLSEVIIDAKSE
+892 SIGNAKSFM
-904 LDAKDS
+904 DDQTS
-910 KFCKVST
+910 DDWVKVTTS
-917 KKDGTVVYDYGK
+917 KDGTKVYDYQQDGF
-929 DLGKVFIGS
+929 GKVYVNANI
-938 DVYNDDNDKFKT
+938 YRKNYAI
-950 TIKPSRFFTRVHEY
+950 IKPSRLFSRAKEY
-964 DYIIVTHGKID
+964 DYIIITHGLESPPN
-975 GNPNL
+975 NPSL
-980 WEIEHITIDKN
+980 WKIEHVSINNTPCYTVQELIDT
-991 ACYMVS
+991 
-997 ELLDDIGTDK
+997 IGTTDK
-1007 KVLLL
+1007 ILLL
-1012 ICNPKGRQISGKYKN
+1012 ICNPNGKKLHNKYQN
-1027 VTYSTNYVLDE
+1027 VTYATTDVLME
-1038 SAIPSN
+1038 SALFNSKLD
-1044 INIHDTIQTK
+1044 IHADIMDRV
-1054 ISIIKTKIK
+1054 SIIKSQIKSLKRQKKTITKWLDENPETKFISNK
-1063 QLQKINK
+1063 FKFLWIDHSINK
-1070 RINIEAVKSTSDVE
+1070 LHLPTITELPNMISKRDSIIITIDQYMTMLEAAKVIFRSMDNIYY
-1084 FGFIVIRNTNK
+1084 NTI
-1095 KNLYPYLEYIKEN
+1095 P
-1108 VDFRHKY
+1108 
-1115 THFIINDYIYAL
+1115 
-1127 ESAKTIFKWMNKVY
+1127 ES
-1141 FNSMPETGYY
+1141 GYY
-1151 WTYQHNHCPIIM
+1151 WLYDSIPNLPVLNHRYSNPIVTGM
-1163 TIYDNPV
+1163 
-1170 IGGAVFSTIDE
+1170 VFSTIE
-1181 CISDARDYL
+1181 NCISDAEEYSQYMDI
-1190 DDIYG
+1190 DPVTHTKNNDPSIDIY
-1195 SGEYTI
+1195 EA
-1201 SIYKAIKGHPLPGQR
+1201 KRGHALPGNCNY
-1216 IRIDESTFID
+1216 INENKSIGYGEFIKST
-1226 SHDVR
+1226 
-1231 ECMTITIPEETN
+1231 TITQKDD
-1243 NLNEILM
+1243 LNEILM

-1273 IKLSTDDQGVI
+1273 IKLSTDDQGVM
-1284 AEATYDLEK
+1284 AEAVYNFDK
-1293 YRKKYQFDSGKYAK
+1293 YRELYNFDEGKYK
-1307 EFINDKKLTSLID
+1307 DSFKGDTKLTSLVE
-1320 DLLDANIKI
+1320 DLLDANIKV
-1329 SPQTIDR
+1329 SPESIDR
-1336 VALLQVKNAED
+1336 VALSNVKSAES
-1347 LVKYFTTRI
+1347 LVKYFSERI
-1356 DKLTISDDY
+1356 EDLTESDSFV
-1365 IASGFI
+1365 ASGFI
-1371 MATLLDTDS
+1371 FATLLNNTNGS
-1380 LTLDKFKD
+1380 MNLEKFSD
-1388 FVPIGLTEDQFAEY
+1388 FVPTNLNEDEFSKY
-1402 MKKRISEF
+1402 MEKRF
-1410 NLIESMYRAI
+1410 NELKLIDSIYQEILKNNIANYALGVSLSSDDILKAKTIIDSDKTIINTNYAI
-1420 LINRIGN
+1420 
-1427 YSLGINLTT
+1427 
-1436 SDYQFVNNQ
+1436 
-1445 FDKPNSDLV
+1445 
-1454 HIDENYSNDT
+1454 DT
-1464 VLYDYGDGFAKVY
+1464 VKYSYGDGFATVF
-1477 IEKNIYNAFKTGALK
+1477 INKNIYNQYGSLTLK
-1492 PSRLYTRASK
+1492 PSRLYGRASMY
-1502 FDYIIITHGVSNP
+1502 DYIIITHGKSDP
-1515 SSDEWKIF
+1515 SSGKWKVEP
-1523 NITINGK
+1523 ITINRRT
-1530 KFKDAKSLIKY
+1530 FIDAKSIVSY
-1541 LGKDKAVLFLVCNP
+1541 LGKNASVLFLICNP
-1555 DGKVIENY
+1555 DGKLIEGY
-1563 PKLVQGYTN
+1563 PKLTYSKTN
-1572 IIFENGAYYK
+1572 TLFEK
-1582 ANVYDMI
+1582 VSLTKSYDMI
-1589 NDILKEIHKHRKAL
+1589 NKTIDHLNKRKRQLKTIYNIFNKWYYKHRPISYP
-1603 KYIYRMVINWVKN
+1603 KYVYPQIEFTRYSELTLRKVKFTDVNEFYSVGNSILSTINK
-1616 LKITEYPNYNY
+1616 
-1627 PIVYID
+1627 
-1633 NYHVLRMTSNKFN
+1633 
-1646 NISEFISE
+1646 
-1654 GNQII
+1654 
-1659 TFINN
+1659 
-1664 YRDMLDRAKYI
+1664 YRDMLTKSIYI
-1675 FEMILKV
+1675 LRLFIKV
-1682 YYNMIAENGYY
+1682 YYNLIPENGYY
-1693 WATTN
+1693 WIAERLN
-1698 TNDKVLI
+1698 KKILI
-1705 PGFRHINP
+1705 PGISTINP
-1713 IVAGMVYKSLDECLT
+1713 FIVGNVSTLEECYQEIL
-1728 DAREFYDTHEELIE
+1728 EFYENDDSLIE
-1742 SWGNITIFKSKLG
+1742 HWGDIAIYKNHKNSDTICTNECTRTTFNSL
-1755 YDTPGYTKRSED
+1755 
-1767 HMVISFDQLSDYLGN
+1767 I
-1782 MNEDAYQLQGI
+1782 NEDAYQLQGI
-1793 DRDQQDVISKK
+1793 DRDQQDIISKK

-1839 KEKQLAKARKAKKK
+1839 KDRQLAKARKAKKK

-1875 EEVDISDIPY
+1875 EEVDISNIPY

-1891 FFDNTPGVANA
+1891 FFDSTPGVANA

-1907 TGYKFEML
+1907 TGYNFEML

-1924 NESVDD
+1924 NESADD

-1964 SFDSSLKNMYSFG
+1964 SFESSLKNMYSFG

-1995 HNPPYTNKGVTYALY
+1995 HNPPYTNEGVTYALY

-2121 RIESIRRTQ
+2121 RIESIRRAQ

-2168 ESAYQNFKKYLHSF
+2168 ESAYHNFKKYLHSF

>member
-1 MKSVWVGTDWHVWSI
+1 MKSVWVGTDWHVWSV

-131 NHINAYREDYYKHP
+131 NHISAYREDYYKHP

-167 VSEIADAKT
+167 VGEITDAKT

-320 EFEDIDDMKTEILS
+320 EFENVDDMKTEILS

-346 ETIFHSVNHSYL
+346 ETIFHSVNPSYL

-370 IFGEDGLVNESA
+370 VFGEDGLVNESA

-399 SSLKKIRITEE
+399 SSLNKNRITEE

-463 IVSLEIIPEFKG
+463 IVSLEILPEFKG

-529 KAKINES
+529 KSKINES
-536 FAICGLHNSIIKVD
+536 FAIGGLPNSIIKVD
-550 DQDYGDAG
+550 DQDYGDDG
-558 LVSCIDWF
+558 LVSYINWF

-597 PLGGRGVDYSYVI
+597 PLGGRGVDYSYMI
-610 NLDMIPKNIDK
+610 NLDMVPENIDK
-621 FSLMKFICLFDILVT
+621 FSLMKFVCLFDILVT

-713 DPKILISSTLK
+713 DPKILISSALK

-731 VNNESAMSQYECL
+731 INNESAMSQYECL

-789 ITPETIDKIALKQV
+789 ITLETIDKIALKQV

-850 EKFIP
+850 KKFIP
-855 TKLSEVEFA
+855 TNLSEVEFA

-1038 SAIPSN
+1038 SAIPAN
-1044 INIHDTIQTK
+1044 LNIHDIIQNK

-1063 QLQKINK
+1063 QLRRVSKQINT
-1070 RINIEAVKSTSDVE
+1070 EAVKSTSDVE
-1084 FGFIVIRNTNK
+1084 FGFITVRNTNK
-1095 KNLYPYLEYIKEN
+1095 KDLYPRLEYIKEN
-1108 VDFRHKY
+1108 VDFRHRY
-1115 THFIINDYIYAL
+1115 THFAINDYIYAL
-1127 ESAKTIFKWMNKVY
+1127 ESAKTVFKLMDKVY

-1163 TIYDNPV
+1163 TAYDNPV

-1190 DDIYG
+1190 DDIHG

-1201 SIYKAIKGHPLPGQR
+1201 SVYKAIKGHQLPGQR

-1231 ECMTITIPEETN
+1231 EGMTITIPEEID

-1273 IKLSTDDQGVI
+1273 VRLSTDDEGVI

-1293 YRKKYQFDSGKYAK
+1293 YHKKYQFDSGKYAK

-1410 NLIESMYRAI
+1410 DLIESMYRAI

-1427 YSLGINLTT
+1427 YSLGINLST
-1436 SDYQFVNNQ
+1436 SDYQYVNNQ
-1445 FDKPNSDLV
+1445 FDRPNSDLV

-1477 IEKNIYNAFKTGALK
+1477 IEKNIYNAFKIGALK

-1793 DRDQQDVISKK
+1793 NRDQQDAISKK

-1814 EEEIKYREEREKAER
+1814 EEEIKYREEREKAKR

-1875 EEVDISDIPY
+1875 EEVNISDIPY

-1891 FFDNTPGVANA
+1891 FFDNMPGVANA

-1924 NESVDD
+1924 NESVDN
-1930 RTLYPVYVL
+1930 RTLYPIYVL

-1987 GSFVKESI
+1987 GSFIKESI
-1995 HNPPYTNKGVTYALY
+1995 HNPPYTNEGVTYALY

-2121 RIESIRRTQ
+2121 RIESIWRAQ

>member
-1 MKSVWVGTDWHVWSI
+1 MKSVWVGTDWHVWSA

-119 MINIQRSDVDDA
+119 MINIHGHLHSEKRSDVDDA

-155 YDKWLKDRAVHK
+155 YDKWLKDRAVHE
-167 VSEIADAKT
+167 VGEITDAKT

-216 SLSTVDTEEKLLK
+216 SLSTIDTEEKLLK

-278 VFIGYEPNNPKPGF
+278 VFIGYEPNNSKPGF

-320 EFEDIDDMKTEILS
+320 EFENIDDMKTEILS

-370 IFGEDGLVNESA
+370 VFGEDGLVNES
-382 AKSEID
+382 
-388 KDFIPKEKIKL
+388 
-399 SSLKKIRITEE
+399 
-410 LINKYKK
+410 
-417 DYPVLRH
+417 
-424 VRCKDTKEYICDGYM
+424 
-439 WMNHDDKL
+439 
-447 VCYVG
+447 
-452 SCEYTD
+452 
-458 DHTKW
+458 
-463 IVSLEIIPEFKG
+463 
-475 HGLSKQI
+475 
-482 LDFATKTM
+482 
-490 NCKYLSVNKDNKLAK
+490 
-505 SIYDKY
+505 
-511 GFKVYTTDDNMY
+511 
-523 YMTIDP
+523 
-529 KAKINES
+529 
-536 FAICGLHNSIIKVD
+536 FAIGGLPNSIIKVD
-550 DQDYGDAG
+550 DQDYGDNG
-558 LVSCIDWF
+558 LVSCINWF

-610 NLDMIPKNIDK
+610 NLDMVPKNIDK
-621 FSLMKFICLFDILVT
+621 FSLMKFVCLFDILVT
-636 TSDQRTIEAGCPNAL
+636 TSNQRTIEAGCPNAL

-667 FELPEEYMHPSKEV
+667 FELPEEFMHPSKEV

-695 NDTAV
+695 NDAAV

-713 DPKILISSTLK
+713 DPKVLISSALK

-749 ATYDLSK
+749 VTYDLSK
-756 YTDLI
+756 YTNLI

-803 KSAQDLVDYYNSRLE
+803 KSAQDLVDYYNNRLE
-818 SFTDYSSGS
+818 SFADYSSGS

-838 LFNMNNFSINNW
+838 LFNMDNFSINNW

-855 TKLSEVEFA
+855 MNLTEVEFA

-892 RLSEVIIDAKSE
+892 RLSEAIIDAKSE
-904 LDAKDS
+904 LDVKDS

-950 TIKPSRFFTRVHEY
+950 AIKPSRFFTRVHEY

-997 ELLDDIGTDK
+997 ELLNDIGTDK

-1070 RINIEAVKSTSDVE
+1070 RINTEAVRSTSDVE
-1084 FGFIVIRNTNK
+1084 FGFIAVRNTNK
-1095 KNLYPYLEYIKEN
+1095 KNLYPYLECIKAN

-1115 THFIINDYIYAL
+1115 THFAINDYIYAL
-1127 ESAKTIFKWMNKVY
+1127 ESAKTIFKWMDKIY

-1151 WTYQHNHCPIIM
+1151 WTYQHSHCPIIM
-1163 TIYDNPV
+1163 TAYDNPV
-1170 IGGAVFSTIDE
+1170 VGGAVFSTIDE

-1190 DDIYG
+1190 DDIHG

-1201 SIYKAIKGHPLPGQR
+1201 NVYKAINGHPLPGQR

-1231 ECMTITIPEETN
+1231 EGMTITIPEEID

-1273 IKLSTDDQGVI
+1273 VRLSTDNQGVI
-1284 AEATYDLEK
+1284 A
-1293 YRKKYQFDSGKYAK
+1293 
-1307 EFINDKKLTSLID
+1307 
-1320 DLLDANIKI
+1320 
-1329 SPQTIDR
+1329 
-1336 VALLQVKNAED
+1336 
-1347 LVKYFTTRI
+1347 
-1356 DKLTISDDY
+1356 
-1365 IASGFI
+1365 
-1371 MATLLDTDS
+1371 
-1380 LTLDKFKD
+1380 
-1388 FVPIGLTEDQFAEY
+1388 
-1402 MKKRISEF
+1402 
-1410 NLIESMYRAI
+1410 
-1420 LINRIGN
+1420 
-1427 YSLGINLTT
+1427 
-1436 SDYQFVNNQ
+1436 
-1445 FDKPNSDLV
+1445 
-1454 HIDENYSNDT
+1454 
-1464 VLYDYGDGFAKVY
+1464 
-1477 IEKNIYNAFKTGALK
+1477 
-1492 PSRLYTRASK
+1492 
-1502 FDYIIITHGVSNP
+1502 
-1515 SSDEWKIF
+1515 
-1523 NITINGK
+1523 
-1530 KFKDAKSLIKY
+1530 
-1541 LGKDKAVLFLVCNP
+1541 
-1555 DGKVIENY
+1555 
-1563 PKLVQGYTN
+1563 
-1572 IIFENGAYYK
+1572 
-1582 ANVYDMI
+1582 
-1589 NDILKEIHKHRKAL
+1589 
-1603 KYIYRMVINWVKN
+1603 
-1616 LKITEYPNYNY
+1616 
-1627 PIVYID
+1627 
-1633 NYHVLRMTSNKFN
+1633 
-1646 NISEFISE
+1646 
-1654 GNQII
+1654 
-1659 TFINN
+1659 
-1664 YRDMLDRAKYI
+1664 
-1675 FEMILKV
+1675 
-1682 YYNMIAENGYY
+1682 
-1693 WATTN
+1693 
-1698 TNDKVLI
+1698 
-1705 PGFRHINP
+1705 
-1713 IVAGMVYKSLDECLT
+1713 
-1728 DAREFYDTHEELIE
+1728 
-1742 SWGNITIFKSKLG
+1742 
-1755 YDTPGYTKRSED
+1755 
-1767 HMVISFDQLSDYLGN
+1767 
-1782 MNEDAYQLQGI
+1782 EDAYQLQGI
-1793 DRDQQDVISKK
+1793 DRDQQDAISKK

-1839 KEKQLAKARKAKKK
+1839 KDKQLAKARKAKKK

-1891 FFDNTPGVANA
+1891 FFDSTPGVANA

-1915 DKVKFFDPI
+1915 DKVKFFDSI
-1924 NESVDD
+1924 NESADD

-1977 RKTRLTELSN
+1977 RKTKLTELSN

-1995 HNPPYTNKGVTYALY
+1995 HNPPYTNEGVTYALY

-2109 QILVDKVTKKLL
+2109 QILVDKIIKKLL
-2121 RIESIRRTQ
+2121 RIESIRRAQ

-2141 TESAVLDLN
+2141 IESAVLDLN

-2168 ESAYQNFKKYLHSF
+2168 ESTYQNFKKYLHSF

-2220 NEQGVVDQLCRVH
+2220 NEQGVIDQLCRVH

-2255 ADLKKQLIDLRSVM
+2255 MDLKKQLIDLRSVM

-2281 ARNPQFNFQT
+2281 AHNPQFNFQT

>member
-119 MINIQRSDVDDA
+119 MINIHGHLHSEKRSDVDDA

-167 VSEIADAKT
+167 VGEITDAKT

-278 VFIGYEPNNPKPGF
+278 IFIGYEPNNPKPGF

-320 EFEDIDDMKTEILS
+320 EFETVDDMKTEILS

-346 ETIFHSVNHSYL
+346 ETIFHSVNPSYL
-358 KPGRDPQEILKD
+358 KPGRDPQEILKN
-370 IFGEDGLVNESA
+370 IFGEDGLV
-382 AKSEID
+382 
-388 KDFIPKEKIKL
+388 
-399 SSLKKIRITEE
+399 
-410 LINKYKK
+410 
-417 DYPVLRH
+417 
-424 VRCKDTKEYICDGYM
+424 
-439 WMNHDDKL
+439 
-447 VCYVG
+447 
-452 SCEYTD
+452 
-458 DHTKW
+458 
-463 IVSLEIIPEFKG
+463 
-475 HGLSKQI
+475 
-482 LDFATKTM
+482 
-490 NCKYLSVNKDNKLAK
+490 
-505 SIYDKY
+505 
-511 GFKVYTTDDNMY
+511 
-523 YMTIDP
+523 
-529 KAKINES
+529 NES

-550 DQDYGDAG
+550 DQDYGDDG
-558 LVSCIDWF
+558 LVSCINWF

-574 QLIYIKTTN
+574 QVIYIKTTN

-597 PLGGRGVDYSYVI
+597 PLGGRGIDYSYVI
-610 NLDMIPKNIDK
+610 NLDMVPENIDK
-621 FSLMKFICLFDILVT
+621 FSLMKFVCLFDILVT

-681 QNWFNMIQCYQRTV
+681 QNWFNMIQCYQRTI
-695 NDTAV
+695 NNTAV

-713 DPKILISSTLK
+713 DPKILISSALK

-744 LSLNE
+744 LGLNE
-749 ATYDLSK
+749 ATYDLNK

-761 VPGTMQS
+761 VPGTTQRS
-768 SPFSGKK
+768 AFNGKK

-838 LFNMNNFSINNW
+838 LFNMDNFSVNNW

-855 TKLSEVEFA
+855 TNLSEVEFA

-892 RLSEVIIDAKSE
+892 RLSEAISDAKSE
-904 LDAKDS
+904 LDVKDS

-917 KKDGTVVYDYGK
+917 N
-929 DLGKVFIGS
+929 I
-938 DVYNDDNDKFKT
+938 
-950 TIKPSRFFTRVHEY
+950 PA
-964 DYIIVTHGKID
+964 
-975 GNPNL
+975 NL
-980 WEIEHITIDKN
+980 
-991 ACYMVS
+991 
-997 ELLDDIGTDK
+997 
-1007 KVLLL
+1007 
-1012 ICNPKGRQISGKYKN
+1012 
-1027 VTYSTNYVLDE
+1027 
-1038 SAIPSN
+1038 
-1044 INIHDTIQTK
+1044 NIHDTIQNK

-1063 QLQKINK
+1063 QLRRVSKQINT
-1070 RINIEAVKSTSDVE
+1070 EAVKSTSDVE

-1095 KNLYPYLEYIKEN
+1095 KDLYPRLECIKEN

-1115 THFIINDYIYAL
+1115 THFAINDYIYAL
-1127 ESAKTIFKWMNKVY
+1127 ESAKTIFKWMDKIY
-1141 FNSMPETGYY
+1141 FESMPEAGYY
-1151 WTYQHNHCPIIM
+1151 WTYQHSHCPIIM
-1163 TIYDNPV
+1163 TAHDNPV
-1170 IGGAVFSTIDE
+1170 VGGAVFSTIDE

-1190 DDIYG
+1190 DDIHG

-1201 SIYKAIKGHPLPGQR
+1201 NVYKAVKGHPLPGQR

-1226 SHDVR
+1226 SHDAK
-1231 ECMTITIPEETN
+1231 EGMTITVSEDDS
-1243 NLNEILM
+1243 LNEILM

-1284 AEATYDLEK
+1284 AESFVYDPK
-1293 YRKKYQFDSGKYAK
+1293 KFYKNPIDNRKFTLMIG
-1307 EFINDKKLTSLID
+1307 
-1320 DLLDANIKI
+1320 DLLEANIKI
-1329 SPQTIDR
+1329 NPETIDQDALAQVKSTEDLKDYYNAR
-1336 VALLQVKNAED
+1336 LTNYKNFDQNAYLSSAALLSN
-1347 LVKYFTTRI
+1347 LIYN
-1356 DKLTISDDY
+1356 L
-1365 IASGFI
+1365 
-1371 MATLLDTDS
+1371 
-1380 LTLDKFKD
+1380 KD
-1388 FVPIGLTEDQFAEY
+1388 PKINVWENFVPTGLSKQEFASY
-1402 MKKRISEF
+1402 METRFRELDF
-1410 NLIESMYRAI
+1410 IESMFQKLILHNINAI
-1420 LINRIGN
+1420 KLADADSAKDIQSQIKTLKKIVDKDP
-1427 YSLGINLTT
+1427 SFTT
-1436 SDYQFVNNQ
+1436 TLPDGTRKYTYGEGFG
-1445 FDKPNSDLV
+1445 
-1454 HIDENYSNDT
+1454 T
-1464 VLYDYGDGFAKVY
+1464 VYVGS
-1477 IEKNIYNAFKTGALK
+1477 NIYNDPIGFEVSK
-1492 PSRLYTRASK
+1492 PSRFIGRAALYDIIVVNHGK
-1502 FDYIIITHGVSNP
+1502 VNEFDNTWQMDPIYINT
-1515 SSDEWKIF
+1515 SD
-1523 NITINGK
+1523 GYK
-1530 KFKDAKSLIKY
+1530 KLTTVDILMKY
-1541 LGKDKAVLFLVCNP
+1541 LGKKAKVLLLICNP
-1555 DGKVIENY
+1555 DGKILREYTNVNY
-1563 PKLVQGYTN
+1563 PKTRVYLESAEAISDYGIHESIMDVITIIKINQKSLDSVRKRVKKWYKKNNINKSNHNFGYLKFYVTKPISVLGKNDDPSIPQLISEITDTPEFDMVIDLFDEYIYFLN
-1572 IIFENGAYYK
+1572 IA
-1582 ANVYDMI
+1582 
-1589 NDILKEIHKHRKAL
+1589 KEIFKAVD
-1603 KYIYRMVINWVKN
+1603 KIYFKSIPE
-1616 LKITEYPNYNY
+1616 T
-1627 PIVYID
+1627 
-1633 NYHVLRMTSNKFN
+1633 
-1646 NISEFISE
+1646 
-1654 GNQII
+1654 
-1659 TFINN
+1659 
-1664 YRDMLDRAKYI
+1664 
-1675 FEMILKV
+1675 
-1682 YYNMIAENGYY
+1682 GYY
-1693 WATTN
+1693 WIHPVQAIGPNPLYCLSTTY
-1698 TNDKVLI
+1698 
-1705 PGFRHINP
+1705 GNP
-1713 IVAGMVYKSLDECLT
+1713 IIRGMKFNTIDECIEDIREYASINDLKSDVMIYETSNNQYLPGLGT
-1728 DAREFYDTHEELIE
+1728 DCGERVTRV
-1742 SWGNITIFKSKLG
+1742 TIDS
-1755 YDTPGYTKRSED
+1755 
-1767 HMVISFDQLSDYLGN
+1767 II
-1782 MNEDAYQLQGI
+1782 NEDAYQLQGI

-1839 KEKQLAKARKAKKK
+1839 KDKQLAKARKAKKK

-1861 KKKEEFKSKFNKKN
+1861 KKREEFKSKFNKKN

-1891 FFDNTPGVANA
+1891 FFDSTPGVANA

-1907 TGYKFEML
+1907 TGYKFDIL

-1924 NESVDD
+1924 NESTDD

-1995 HNPPYTNKGVTYALY
+1995 HNPPYTNEGVTYALY

-2109 QILVDKVTKKLL
+2109 QILVDKVTKKIL
-2121 RIESIRRTQ
+2121 RIESIRRAQ
-2130 QRAVQSTNIPV
+2130 QRAVQSTNIHV

>member
-1 MKSVWVGTDWHVWSI
+1 MKNVWVGTDWHVWSI

-119 MINIQRSDVDDA
+119 MINIHGHLHTEKRSDVDDA

-145 IEISELIQNA
+145 VEISELIQGA
-155 YDKWLKDRAVHK
+155 YDKWLKDRVVHK
-167 VSEIADAKT
+167 TGEITDAKT
-176 GKAYDASRILYLT
+176 GRVYDTSRVLYLT

-292 VHMFNYWVDLDDSV
+292 VHMFNYWVELDDSV

-320 EFEDIDDMKTEILS
+320 EFENVDDMKTEILS

-346 ETIFHSVNHSYL
+346 ETIFHSVNPSYL
-358 KPGRDPQEILKD
+358 KPGRDPQEILKN

-399 SSLKKIRITEE
+399 SSLKKIEITEDI
-410 LINKYKK
+410 INKYKK
-417 DYPVLRH
+417 EYSVLRH

-439 WMNHDDKL
+439 WMTRDNKL

-463 IVSLEIIPEFKG
+463 IVSLEILPEFKG

-482 LDFATKTM
+482 LDFATKNM

-505 SIYDKY
+505 AIYDKY

-536 FAICGLHNSIIKVD
+536 FAICGLPHCIIKVD

-566 CDMVQLGS
+566 CDNVQLGN
-574 QLIYIKTTN
+574 QLIHIKTTN

-610 NLDMIPKNIDK
+610 NLDMVPKNIDK
-621 FSLMKFICLFDILVT
+621 FSLMKFVCLFDILVT
-636 TSDQRTIEAGCPNAL
+636 TSNQRTIETGCSNAL
-651 CAAIAYWYSQP
+651 CATIAYWYSQP

-681 QNWFNMIQCYQRTV
+681 QNWFNMIQCYQRTI
-695 NDTAV
+695 NNTAV

-713 DPKILISSTLK
+713 DPKILISSALK

-744 LSLNE
+744 LNLNE
-749 ATYDLSK
+749 ATYDLEK
-756 YTDLI
+756 YNRLI
-761 VPGTMQS
+761 G
-768 SPFSGKK
+768 GKLESQTNLPMK
-775 ITSFVD
+775 KLTTFMD

-789 ITPETIDKIALKQV
+789 VTPETIDKVALKQC
-803 KSAQDLVDYYNSRLE
+803 KTANDLINYYKNRLSE
-818 SFTDYSSGS
+818 YIDPRKPG
-827 YLGSADVLWTL
+827 YLGSAYTL
-838 LFNMNNFSINNW
+838 ALLLNNLKDPEINVW
-850 EKFIP
+850 ENFVP
-855 TKLSEVEFA
+855 TGLSDKQFA
-864 QYMDKRFAELDEI
+864 EYMDMRFAELDDI
-877 EKMYQDI
+877 EKLYQKVI
-884 MINNIGAM
+884 LNNIGSYKM
-892 RLSEVIIDAKSE
+892 SIGDAKSFM
-904 LDAKDS
+904 DDQTS
-910 KFCKVST
+910 DDWVNVTTS
-917 KKDGTVVYDYGK
+917 KDGTKVYDYQQNGF
-929 DLGKVFIGS
+929 GKVYVNADI
-938 DVYNDDNDKFKT
+938 YRKNYAI
-950 TIKPSRFFTRVHEY
+950 IKPSRLFSQAKEY
-964 DYIIVTHGKID
+964 DYIIITHGLGSTSD
-975 GNPNL
+975 DPSL
-980 WEIEHITIDKN
+980 WKIEHISINNTPCYTVQELIDT
-991 ACYMVS
+991 
-997 ELLDDIGTDK
+997 IGTTD

-1012 ICNPKGRQISGKYKN
+1012 ICNPNGKKLHNKYQN
-1027 VTYSTNYVLDE
+1027 VTYATTDVLME
-1038 SAIPSN
+1038 SALFNSKLDIHADIMDRVSIVKSQIKSLKRQKKTITKWLNENPETKFISN
-1044 INIHDTIQTK
+1044 KFKFLWIDYSSNKLHLPTITELPNMMSK
-1054 ISIIKTKIK
+1054 RDSIIVTIDQYMTMLEAAKVIF
-1063 QLQKINK
+1063 
-1070 RINIEAVKSTSDVE
+1070 RSMDNIYY
-1084 FGFIVIRNTNK
+1084 NTI
-1095 KNLYPYLEYIKEN
+1095 P
-1108 VDFRHKY
+1108 
-1115 THFIINDYIYAL
+1115 
-1127 ESAKTIFKWMNKVY
+1127 ES
-1141 FNSMPETGYY
+1141 GYY
-1151 WTYQHNHCPIIM
+1151 WLYDSIPNLPVLNHRYSNPIVTGMI
-1163 TIYDNPV
+1163 
-1170 IGGAVFSTIDE
+1170 FSTIE
-1181 CISDARDYL
+1181 NCISDAEEYSQYMDI
-1190 DDIYG
+1190 DPVTHIKNNDPSIDIY
-1195 SGEYTI
+1195 EA
-1201 SIYKAIKGHPLPGQR
+1201 KRGHALPGNYNHMNENKS
-1216 IRIDESTFID
+1216 IGYGEFIKST
-1226 SHDVR
+1226 
-1231 ECMTITIPEETN
+1231 TITQKDD
-1243 NLNEILM
+1243 LNEILM
-1250 EPEDAHLFL
+1250 EPEDVHLFL

-1284 AEATYDLEK
+1284 AE
-1293 YRKKYQFDSGKYAK
+1293 
-1307 EFINDKKLTSLID
+1307 
-1320 DLLDANIKI
+1320 
-1329 SPQTIDR
+1329 
-1336 VALLQVKNAED
+1336 
-1347 LVKYFTTRI
+1347 
-1356 DKLTISDDY
+1356 
-1365 IASGFI
+1365 
-1371 MATLLDTDS
+1371 
-1380 LTLDKFKD
+1380 
-1388 FVPIGLTEDQFAEY
+1388 
-1402 MKKRISEF
+1402 
-1410 NLIESMYRAI
+1410 
-1420 LINRIGN
+1420 
-1427 YSLGINLTT
+1427 
-1436 SDYQFVNNQ
+1436 
-1445 FDKPNSDLV
+1445 
-1454 HIDENYSNDT
+1454 
-1464 VLYDYGDGFAKVY
+1464 
-1477 IEKNIYNAFKTGALK
+1477 
-1492 PSRLYTRASK
+1492 
-1502 FDYIIITHGVSNP
+1502 
-1515 SSDEWKIF
+1515 
-1523 NITINGK
+1523 
-1530 KFKDAKSLIKY
+1530 
-1541 LGKDKAVLFLVCNP
+1541 
-1555 DGKVIENY
+1555 
-1563 PKLVQGYTN
+1563 
-1572 IIFENGAYYK
+1572 
-1582 ANVYDMI
+1582 
-1589 NDILKEIHKHRKAL
+1589 
-1603 KYIYRMVINWVKN
+1603 
-1616 LKITEYPNYNY
+1616 
-1627 PIVYID
+1627 
-1633 NYHVLRMTSNKFN
+1633 
-1646 NISEFISE
+1646 
-1654 GNQII
+1654 
-1659 TFINN
+1659 
-1664 YRDMLDRAKYI
+1664 
-1675 FEMILKV
+1675 
-1682 YYNMIAENGYY
+1682 
-1693 WATTN
+1693 
-1698 TNDKVLI
+1698 
-1705 PGFRHINP
+1705 
-1713 IVAGMVYKSLDECLT
+1713 
-1728 DAREFYDTHEELIE
+1728 
-1742 SWGNITIFKSKLG
+1742 
-1755 YDTPGYTKRSED
+1755 
-1767 HMVISFDQLSDYLGN
+1767 
-1782 MNEDAYQLQGI
+1782 DAYQLQGI
-1793 DRDQQDVISKK
+1793 NRDQQDAISKK

-1875 EEVDISDIPY
+1875 EEVDISNIPY

-1891 FFDNTPGVANA
+1891 FFDSTPGVANA

-1915 DKVKFFDPI
+1915 DKVKFFDSI
-1924 NESVDD
+1924 NESADD

-1977 RKTRLTELSN
+1977 RKTRLTELPN

-1995 HNPPYTNKGVTYALY
+1995 HNPPYTNEGVNYALY
-2010 CIPVTSSQLAAM
+2010 CIPVTGSQLAAM

-2045 NFFGIADNPEQRWF
+2045 NFFGIVDNPEQRWF

-2121 RIESIRRTQ
+2121 RIESIRRAQ
-2130 QRAVQSTNIPV
+2130 QRAVQSTNIPI

-2158 IFNYQMATMD
+2158 IFNYQMTTMD
-2168 ESAYQNFKKYLHSF
+2168 ESAYHNFKKYLHSF

>member
-1 MKSVWVGTDWHVWSI
+1 MKSVWVGTDWHVWSV
-16 GHTPHH
+16 GYTPHH

-119 MINIQRSDVDDA
+119 MINIHGHLHNEKRSDVDDA

-167 VSEIADAKT
+167 VGEITDAKT

-320 EFEDIDDMKTEILS
+320 EFENIDDMKTEILS

-358 KPGRDPQEILKD
+358 KPSRDPQEILKD
-370 IFGEDGLVNESA
+370 VFGEDGLVNES
-382 AKSEID
+382 
-388 KDFIPKEKIKL
+388 
-399 SSLKKIRITEE
+399 
-410 LINKYKK
+410 
-417 DYPVLRH
+417 
-424 VRCKDTKEYICDGYM
+424 
-439 WMNHDDKL
+439 
-447 VCYVG
+447 
-452 SCEYTD
+452 
-458 DHTKW
+458 
-463 IVSLEIIPEFKG
+463 
-475 HGLSKQI
+475 
-482 LDFATKTM
+482 
-490 NCKYLSVNKDNKLAK
+490 
-505 SIYDKY
+505 
-511 GFKVYTTDDNMY
+511 
-523 YMTIDP
+523 
-529 KAKINES
+529 
-536 FAICGLHNSIIKVD
+536 FAIGGLPNSIIKVD
-550 DQDYGDAG
+550 DQDYGDNG
-558 LVSCIDWF
+558 LVSCINWF

-610 NLDMIPKNIDK
+610 NLDMVPKNIDK
-621 FSLMKFICLFDILVT
+621 FSLMKFVCLFDILVT
-636 TSDQRTIEAGCPNAL
+636 TSNQRTIEAGCPNAL

-667 FELPEEYMHPSKEV
+667 FELPEEFMHPSKEV

-695 NDTAV
+695 NDAAV

-713 DPKILISSTLK
+713 DPKILISSALK

-749 ATYDLSK
+749 
-756 YTDLI
+756 
-761 VPGTMQS
+761 
-768 SPFSGKK
+768 GK
-775 ITSFVD
+775 S
-781 DLLDANIK
+781 
-789 ITPETIDKIALKQV
+789 
-803 KSAQDLVDYYNSRLE
+803 
-818 SFTDYSSGS
+818 
-827 YLGSADVLWTL
+827 
-838 LFNMNNFSINNW
+838 
-850 EKFIP
+850 
-855 TKLSEVEFA
+855 
-864 QYMDKRFAELDEI
+864 
-877 EKMYQDI
+877 
-884 MINNIGAM
+884 
-892 RLSEVIIDAKSE
+892 
-904 LDAKDS
+904 
-910 KFCKVST
+910 
-917 KKDGTVVYDYGK
+917 
-929 DLGKVFIGS
+929 
-938 DVYNDDNDKFKT
+938 
-950 TIKPSRFFTRVHEY
+950 
-964 DYIIVTHGKID
+964 
-975 GNPNL
+975 
-980 WEIEHITIDKN
+980 
-991 ACYMVS
+991 
-997 ELLDDIGTDK
+997 TDK
-1007 KVLLL
+1007 K
-1012 ICNPKGRQISGKYKN
+1012 
-1027 VTYSTNYVLDE
+1027 
-1038 SAIPSN
+1038 
-1044 INIHDTIQTK
+1044 
-1054 ISIIKTKIK
+1054 
-1063 QLQKINK
+1063 
-1070 RINIEAVKSTSDVE
+1070 SD
-1084 FGFIVIRNTNK
+1084 
-1095 KNLYPYLEYIKEN
+1095 
-1108 VDFRHKY
+1108 D
-1115 THFIINDYIYAL
+1115 
-1127 ESAKTIFKWMNKVY
+1127 
-1141 FNSMPETGYY
+1141 
-1151 WTYQHNHCPIIM
+1151 
-1163 TIYDNPV
+1163 
-1170 IGGAVFSTIDE
+1170 
-1181 CISDARDYL
+1181 
-1190 DDIYG
+1190 
-1195 SGEYTI
+1195 
-1201 SIYKAIKGHPLPGQR
+1201 
-1216 IRIDESTFID
+1216 
-1226 SHDVR
+1226 
-1231 ECMTITIPEETN
+1231 
-1243 NLNEILM
+1243 LNEILM

-1284 AEATYDLEK
+1284 AESVYNFDQYIKDANITDQKKIDRIIRGLGLNDDHTY
-1293 YRKKYQFDSGKYAK
+1293 
-1307 EFINDKKLTSLID
+1307 TSLVNDI
-1320 DLLDANIKI
+1320 LDANIVI
-1329 SPQTIDR
+1329 NPENIDK
-1336 VALLQVKNAED
+1336 VLLSRIKNSEELA
-1347 LVKYFTTRI
+1347 KYFTDRLSSFA
-1356 DKLTISDDY
+1356 DPVSDNY
-1365 IASGFI
+1365 LGSAVILEYLVNNLSKANY
-1371 MATLLDTDS
+1371 M
-1380 LTLDKFKD
+1380 KD
-1388 FVPIGLTEDQFAEY
+1388 FVPEGLSENEFAEY
-1402 MKKRISEF
+1402 MSKRFNELQTIETFFRMELIEHLKNSKISEAEIKNILDNPDMAPEQIKRIKKLMKDYTISEENGTIKYTYDSIPGVVYVQSNVYHSASNIVSPDRLF
-1410 NLIESMYRAI
+1410 GRAT
-1420 LINRIGN
+1420 R
-1427 YSLGINLTT
+1427 
-1436 SDYQFVNNQ
+1436 
-1445 FDKPNSDLV
+1445 
-1454 HIDENYSNDT
+1454 
-1464 VLYDYGDGFAKVY
+1464 YDM
-1477 IEKNIYNAFKTGALK
+1477 
-1492 PSRLYTRASK
+1492 
-1502 FDYIIITHGVSNP
+1502 IIIAHRSRYSTKDNWECEP
-1515 SSDEWKIF
+1515 
-1523 NITINGK
+1523 ITINGK
-1530 KFKDAKSLIKY
+1530 TYTSVNLLTEKYGKYHKLLLLICNTDGSVIPAYDNVTYSATTTIMESANPKLKMNISSMISDKLAIMNSRQKMLKKLSRRINKYFDQKIYIVCPVHKYPELYLHDTCVDSSLIHFDKKKDYIKY
-1541 LGKDKAVLFLVCNP
+1541 LYEF
-1555 DGKVIENY
+1555 
-1563 PKLVQGYTN
+1563 
-1572 IIFENGAYYK
+1572 
-1582 ANVYDMI
+1582 
-1589 NDILKEIHKHRKAL
+1589 NDIIDRYLFFLESCKTIF
-1603 KYIYRMVINWVKN
+1603 
-1616 LKITEYPNYNY
+1616 ITM
-1627 PIVYID
+1627 D
-1633 NYHVLRMTSNKFN
+1633 
-1646 NISEFISE
+1646 
-1654 GNQII
+1654 
-1659 TFINN
+1659 
-1664 YRDMLDRAKYI
+1664 
-1675 FEMILKV
+1675 KV
-1682 YYNMIAENGYY
+1682 YHNTMNETGYCWTCDPQSKIPAISYNPNNPFIYGTVY
-1693 WATTN
+1693 N
-1698 TNDKVLI
+1698 T
-1705 PGFRHINP
+1705 
-1713 IVAGMVYKSLDECLT
+1713 LDECV
-1728 DAREFYDTHEELIE
+1728 ESISNYYKYDSCCGII
-1742 SWGNITIFKSKLG
+1742 NV
-1755 YDTPGYTKRSED
+1755 YR
-1767 HMVISFDQLSDYLGN
+1767 VDQGFQSIPLDKPI
-1782 MNEDAYQLQGI
+1782 NEDAYQLQGI
-1793 DRDQQDVISKK
+1793 DRDQQDAISKK

-1839 KEKQLAKARKAKKK
+1839 KDKQLAKARKAKKK

-1861 KKKEEFKSKFNKKN
+1861 KKKEEFKSKFSKKN

-1891 FFDNTPGVANA
+1891 FFDSTPGIANA

-1907 TGYKFEML
+1907 TEYKFEML

-1924 NESVDD
+1924 NESADD

-1995 HNPPYTNKGVTYALY
+1995 HNPPYTNEGVTYALY

-2075 QKPMIREPSLMRPE
+2075 QKQMIREPSLMRPE

-2121 RIESIRRTQ
+2121 RIESIRRAQ

-2150 PYDPLGEA
+2150 PYNPLGEA